1 MNKIYKVIYNKN
13 KHRYEVV
20 SELAKSHGGKCKTT
34 VATAGDTNWLRRLWM
49 RVRGGVNKSDE
60 DGNPV
65 TMSISRA
72 AMVALMCISVWSAA
86 AVSSSWV
93 EGASTDEVPVSVKYD
108 ETTGTI
114 KLVKTDPNTN
124 VETIVATYAV
134 GGNIS
139 PITSIGTKDSTDTKN
154 PTGIIAMGDQ
164 SKAVQS
170 NSIAIGADAHAGDL
184 TPKKGTNYPVDNSNG
199 YIAIGTKTVA
209 SGDRSIAL
217 GNQSTSNNG
226 SYNIAQGNDSIGI
239 GTSTSVFGY
248 SGVSIGRR
256 NIIGIPDP
264 ELVSKDGV
272 LTTKSKT
279 KYSEGDLGGNS
290 VIVGAYNVAY
300 GNRSNVI
307 GTYSRAMGSNSVA
320 IGSGVQSLSD
330 GSIAIGK
337 GSGYEFE
344 EGSRKVG
351 RKEKEFYGRDWE
363 LPPEYKVL
371 KQVLS
376 TDIAG
381 DKQYEKT
388 GSTWENGGTLPK
400 YNNYGAGSSDP
411 GGFIVE
417 GKNALGI
424 GTYTQV
430 RGDSAIGLATGE
442 MTADLSKK
450 DKSQYA
456 RDMRKIMDMEETLY
470 DAKEALKSG
479 STSDKAT
486 LEANVKTAEESLAAA
501 KKEFRKNYLSKYSFV
516 EGEGA
521 LGVGRQILA
530 QGDRSMAVGDYA
542 KAISNDAIAYG
553 GQTLANGTNSM
564 AMGGSA
570 HVGTEKDA
578 FANSMAIGSHTNVQ
592 AGNAVA
598 LGAFSQVTGEN
609 SLALGF
615 GKQID
620 SAITYNSVSGKD
632 STLIGSYGTVKGNNS
647 ILIGSNGNIAND
659 RVVGLGNNI
668 NIEAADQNDQE
679 NNTAGSVFLGD
690 HAGYVKDS
698 KRSRSLGQVDV
709 VGSAGKME
717 LTESL
722 SSTKGA
728 LRDYTKDF
736 IYIYM
741 LERQDDGTQIGAPIA
756 VRSDF
761 AGGDSTVGV
770 VSVGSTYQQQFNSLQ
785 DIKDYHSK
793 VGSLITVPVDVTVQ
807 VTKNGVPLG
816 EQQQTRY
823 FAADS
828 TREEIYADSTLKEA
842 DKEKVWDTIQK
853 SISSSNST
861 YTVFE
866 TRRIQ
871 NVAPGL
877 IGLNSTDAINGSQLF
892 ATNQMLGNLV
902 GSLKK
907 TLGDSVTVTEDGQ
920 ITVAGDINT
929 LGWIAK
935 VGTVGGSNGTVAYD
949 ADKKTD
955 ETEEAYQA
963 RIAKLEK
970 DGYIV
975 DASKVM
981 TFKAGKNIGLV
992 QKPGEF
998 SISTID
1004 TPSFK
1009 SVELRGETK
1018 EVNGSQE
1025 TPVTMMDSSGMQVY
1039 TETVT
1044 PGDAGST
1051 TTKKVSTTVNN
1062 EGVTTDGTVK
1072 VTNGADGGKDL
1083 VSLGK
1088 GSATTGETDQD
1099 FGTIHV
1105 DGKQGADG
1113 TITIDRGTKSMNDK
1127 VNLGTDPS
1135 QPVSETNKS
1144 ATMDRITYTTTGP
1157 NKTVINH
1164 EVATLDDGFFLTT
1177 SKDVTDNKAAAK
1189 VKLNNTI
1196 KFTDGANTKVS
1207 TVESKDGV
1215 HELHIDVTGLPVVYT
1230 DKDGNKLTKV
1240 GDKFYKDDQFDNGT
1254 LKPNATSSDA
1264 KNISIVNPDGSI
1276 SKTDGSTPTTVNNVG
1291 SSIGGDVNNGAPT
1304 GSTINGEPGNNRF
1317 IDNLNK
1323 VGGTG
1328 NDAISKN
1335 AVVTTGDLKNLAD
1348 TPLFFAG
1355 DSADGVNEKETTADK
1370 NAFGRKLSQ
1379 QMKILGGVDL
1389 GLQDSATADQRK
1401 KAIADKLTDG
1411 NIGVISDGTDT
1422 LTVKLAKNLKDLD
1435 STTYTSDAT
1444 ATDDGDAKSSMKVD
1458 GNGVRFVN
1466 ANGDTVSN
1474 TPTFTTDGITGGN
1487 KTITDVASGIG
1498 GEVKDAA
1505 HDNANTF
1512 LENVNKIGKEEGGQ
1526 PAADAISENVVVNA
1540 KDLKNLVDTGFKLN
1554 TSGQPTK
1561 PGASTVKIGETINV
1575 VNGANTKVSA
1585 IDDNITGT
1593 HTFHIDV
1600 TGMPISYTDGEGNV
1614 LTKIGDD
1621 YYKNTDIEDGK
1632 PKDNAVAVPADKV
1645 TNNVKVV
1652 NKDGGTTEQGSIG
1665 NVKSVFDSTIGNG
1678 GDTGSQ
1684 IDGINDANKVEK
1696 VPGTNQFIK
1705 DLTTLKG
1712 DTPADKE
1719 KLNSVSTVGDLQKVA
1734 LTPLFFEG
1742 DTAESATTKNA
1753 FGRKLSEKAKILGGQ
1768 KDVTKLTDNNI
1779 GVVSNGSDTLT
1790 IKLAKELKD
1799 LDSVKVS
1806 NGKDGD
1812 DAKDLVTIGKEV
1824 NSDAAPGTD
1833 GENGTIGLN
1842 GKNGSE
1848 AVITIDRGTKSMND
1862 KVNLGTEPSQVISDT
1877 NTAANMDRI
1886 TYTTKGPNNSTIN
1899 HEVATLDDGFFLT
1912 TSKDVANKKAAAGVK
1927 LNDTI
1932 QFNDGTNTKVS
1943 TVTSE
1948 NGVHEL
1954 HIDVSGLPM
1963 SYTDNDGDAVTKIG
1977 DKYYKS
1983 NQVVDGKPIDG
1994 ATEVPADQ
2002 VTNNIK
2008 LVNTDGTTNTPG
2020 TISNV
2025 ASGIGGEVKDAAHD
2039 NANTFLE
2046 NVNKI
2051 GKEEGGQPAADAISE
2066 NVVVNAKDLKNLVD
2080 TGFKLNTSGQPTDPG
2095 ATTVKIGETINVVN
2109 GVNTKVSAITTSKDG
2124 VHEFHI
2130 DVTGMPISY
2139 TDTDGNALTKIGDN
2153 YYKNT
2158 EITNGVPNKDAVAV
2172 DPKKVT
2178 DNIKVIN
2185 KDGSTTNPGTISNVK
2200 SAIEGNVGNGA
2211 PNSSTI
2217 NGEGGTNTFIDNVN
2231 RIGADTNGI
2240 DKNSAV
2246 TTGDL
2251 KNLADTPL
2259 FFSGD
2264 AADGKEY
2271 NGTTNTKNT
2280 FGRKLSEEAK
2290 IVGGVTTPA
2299 NLTDNN
2305 IGVVSNGSDTLT
2317 IKLAKQ
2323 LTGLDS
2329 ATYTSPT
2336 TKTDDGDATSTMK
2349 VDGNG
2354 IRFVGDNNAVKTD
2367 APSLTTDGIT
2377 GGNKQITN
2385 VGSGL
2390 KDGDTTI
2397 SISDLKDPDKVPPT
2411 SPVLNNAANVGD
2423 LKNIIDTGFKLNTSG
2438 QPTKPGAS
2446 TVKIGDTINII
2457 DGANTKVSAI
2467 DDSTTGTHTFHIDVN
2482 GLPMSYVDSDG
2493 NPLTKIGDKFYKTSD
2508 LVNGVPPAGT
2518 DEVPA
2523 NKVTSNVS
2531 MLDNTGSHTG
2541 VAPQIKNVG
2550 SGLVDNNGKTITPNE
2565 LLNMTDANDPVLKNA
2580 VNVGDLKQVAAA
2592 AKTEVTGTG
2601 AAEVTKLT
2609 ADDGHEIYNVHV
2621 DKLMKVT
2628 AVETNTDVARGG
2640 DGKYYKAGDIA
2651 DKTFVS
2657 DGNGGGQ
2664 WYNSTD
2670 VDEKTGKPLDDKNP
2684 LPSDQA
2690 PQPMKQSDLKNSI
2703 VNPNG
2708 EGPTVLDNVK
2718 SGIGGEVKNA
2728 AGNNTFIEN
2737 INKVGKKNDDGTV
2750 APDAISENTVVNA
2763 KDLKNLVETGFKLN
2777 TSGQPTTTGADT
2789 VKIGDTIQV
2798 VDGKNTTVS
2807 AITSTADGTHTFH
2820 IDVTGLPVTYTATE
2834 TDGEGKPMGMPVDVT
2849 KTKDGYQKADGT
2861 PLIKINEN
2869 GKDVYYTTDQLDNN
2883 VPKPGAKGL
2892 TITDN
2897 IRLINPKDGTGA
2909 TKITNVAA
2917 GTDDTDAVNVS
2928 QLKEM
2933 AAGAS
2938 TEVTGTGKAIV
2949 TSKKGD
2955 AGQTVYNV
2963 HVDPVVEV
2971 QSKDGSEVTR
2981 GGDGKY
2987 YKASDIADK
2996 VYVPNADGN
3005 GGNWYNKTDVT
3016 DGKPNTGANPQTPAA
3031 LKQSDIKT
3039 SLVNPNA
3046 GVDPTSTD
3054 NSIILDNVK
3063 SGIGGDAGN
3072 GIPKGSTIDGTTGD
3086 NSFIKNLDTVGKAG
3100 GIDKN
3105 TVVNAGDLKN
3115 LADTPLFFTGD
3126 SADGVA
3132 AADGSDKNTFGR
3144 KLSEEMK
3151 IVGGVKLG
3159 VDANAAPQARKK
3171 AIADKLTD
3179 GNIGV
3184 ISDGTNKLTVKLAK
3198 ELTDLT
3204 SVTTGSG
3211 DNTTTMTAGGT
3222 TTTSKV
3228 DDIVKTISTTPNG
3241 MATTEQKVDAS
3252 GTPTG
3257 ESKTTT
3263 VTPDGVTV
3271 TTGTTEGQTTKTVLD
3286 KDGLATDGKV
3296 VVTNGK
3302 DGDAGKELVTI
3313 DKVVDANAPASTDG
3327 EHGQIGLD
3335 GKNGSEATITIDR
3348 GTKSLADGKNIAL
3361 DPTKPVGENNPMSMD
3376 RITYATK
3383 GADGSSINHEV
3394 ATMDDGFLLTTSG
3407 DVSAAQSP
3415 AKVAMNHTITIVD
3428 GANTKVSKVT
3438 TDSTGAIHEL
3448 HIDVNGLPTTYVDG
3462 DGKPITK
3469 VGDSYV
3475 DADGETLVKVGDAYY
3490 RKSQLNNPDDPA
3502 AGVKPGEQDKGV
3514 TFDVKLVSPDGIT
3527 NAPKLNNVGS
3537 SLVKGDG
3544 TRITMGDLND
3554 SATYPATN
3562 PIWNSAVNVG
3572 DLKAASDAAK
3582 TEVTGTGAA
3591 DVTKLTAADGHDV
3604 YNVHVDKLM
3613 TVTATDPSK
3622 TIKRGG
3628 DGKYYN
3634 EGDIDGKTFV
3644 PNGQGGGNWYNST
3657 DVDQNT
3663 GKPLAG
3669 KNPLP
3674 SDQAPQALN
3683 QNELKN
3689 SIVNPNGDDPTV
3701 LDNVKSGIGG
3711 AVKDADK
3718 QDANTFLENVNKI
3731 GKKDGDQ
3738 PTTDAISE
3746 NVVVNAKDLKNLVDT
3761 GFKLNTSGQG
3771 DAGASTVKIG
3781 DTINVVDGANTK
3793 VSAITSTKDGTH
3805 TFHIDVTG
3813 LPMTYTA
3820 AEFDGDGKVVDGST
3834 VNVSKVGDTYQTE
3847 DGTKL
3852 VNVGG
3857 KYYKPKQLDSNG
3869 QPKDGEQGLT
3879 VTNSI
3884 SLQNPNSA
3892 ADPATLKN
3900 VGSGLKDAA
3909 GNVTSIDQA
3918 VGINAVNVDDLRTIG
3933 KAATTEVTGTGA
3945 AEVTKVTGADGQNIY
3960 NVHVDKLMEAKST
3973 EPGKTIV
3980 RGSDNK
3986 YYYVDD
3992 ALKQAN
3998 DGKWYPADQVG
4009 TDGKPADGAVGK
4021 DTTELTVVPADKLKN
4036 SLVNPNGNDPTV
4048 LDNVKSGIGGKVD
4061 DADSNHENTFMKNVN
4076 TIGDTNG
4083 ISENTVVNAGD
4094 LKNLVDTGFKL
4105 NTSGHSGDA
4114 QTVKIG
4120 ETIKVVDGANTK
4132 VSDITPKD
4140 GVHEF
4145 HIDVTGLPMTY
4156 TATKTDAKGNVV
4168 GDPVSVSK
4176 VGDTYQ
4182 DAAGNKLIKVGD
4194 KYYRPDQLV
4203 DSNVPN
4209 PEVKDAEK
4217 ANGLTITDSIS
4228 LVNNNGKTI
4237 PTTLKNVGSGLKDA
4251 NGNPTSIDQAVGSN
4265 AVNVD
4270 DLRTIGKAATTEV
4283 TGTGAAEVTKV
4294 TGADGQNI
4302 YNVHVD
4308 KLMTVKP
4315 VDANTDIARGGDG
4328 KYYDAKDIAGKTFVS
4343 DGHGGGNWY
4352 DANDVDQTTGKPK
4365 TEDDG
4370 ITPKQPLADQPQA
4383 VDQNMLKNS
4392 VVNPNGDGPTVLD
4405 NVKSGIGGK
4414 VVDPEHEDKNTFIE
4428 NINKVG
4434 KKSDDGTEA
4443 PDAISENTVVNAKD
4457 LKNVVDT
4464 GFKLNTSGH
4473 SGDAQTVKIGETIKV
4488 VDGANTKVSDITSKD
4503 GVHEFHIDVTGLPMT
4518 YTVSQTGDAGTSE
4531 SVSKVGD
4538 TYQLADGT
4546 KLVKV
4551 GDKFYKP
4558 SQLVDP
4564 KADQPQVRP
4573 EEVDKNWTVNDSI
4586 SLVNKDGSNNAP
4598 TLKNVGSGLKNAAG
4612 ESTSIDQAVGSN
4624 AVNVDDLRT
4633 IGKAATTEVTGT
4645 GAAEVTKVTGA
4656 DGQNIYN
4663 VHVDKLMTVKPVDA
4677 NTDIAR
4683 GGDGKYYDAKDIA
4696 GKTFVSDG
4704 HGGGNWYDAN
4714 DVDQTTGK
4722 PKTED
4727 DGITPKQPLED
4738 QPEAVKQNKLKNSLV
4753 NPNGNDPTVLDNV
4766 KSGIGGEVVD
4776 PEHEDK
4782 NTFIENINKVG
4793 KKSDDGTKAPDAIS
4807 ENTVVNAKD
4816 LKNVVDTGFKLNTS
4830 GHSGDAQTVKIGE
4843 TIKVVDGANT
4853 KVSDITPKDG
4863 VHEFHIDVTGLPVTY
4878 TAIKTDANGTPTGKP
4893 VDVSKVGDG
4902 YQLAD
4907 GTKLVKAGDK
4917 YYTPDQLENGKP
4929 KSDAEGLTIKESVSL
4944 TQDNSAPA
4952 TLERVGSGRRNG
4964 MKADADPMAWGKI
4977 LNPSDADK
4985 AKVDNMLTNAA
4996 NIGDVRDAIKS
5007 ITDGTSDNASGGFG
5021 LTGNNGDVKQD
5032 LGKTITVK
5040 GGIANKVD
5048 EAGQDLHVPEK
5059 STTDQNTYVNVKDV
5073 PNADGQGGTHKEMV
5087 VEIAKDLTDLDS
5099 VTVGNVDKNG
5109 NGGTVINKDG
5119 MTVKDATGNNSTSI
5133 GTGTI
5138 GTSKTDQ
5145 DGNTSSTNIDGGT
5158 ITSEKKDK
5166 DGNKQ
5171 STTIDGSHMTLENK
5185 DKDGKLTG
5193 PKTEV
5198 SNEGMTITP
5207 VDKDGNAVTDPKKQV
5222 SITDKGLNNGGNQI
5236 INVDSGLKGT
5246 NGSVKLKDATGDM
5259 LNNAVNV
5266 GDLKEAINN
5275 AQTAVDGDGAAE
5287 ISKSVDD
5294 NGRPTYKVHVDKLVE
5309 AKSDDGKPIVRGS
5322 DNKFYYKD
5330 ESLQQ
5335 GTDGKWYALDQLNPD
5350 NTPVEGAVGK
5360 DTTEL
5365 TVVPQDKLKT
5375 SLVNPNGD
5383 GATKL
5388 DNIKS
5393 AIGGDVG
5400 NGAGSEDKVNG
5411 ADGTN
5416 SFIDNLDKVGKEGGI
5431 GNDAAVTT
5439 GDLKNLADTPLFFGG
5454 DSADGESTDG
5464 KEHTNTFDR
5473 KLGKQI
5479 NIKGEVDLG
5488 LGDNA
5493 TAEERKAAI
5502 KEKLSDG
5509 NIGVISNGKDT
5520 LTVKLSKD
5528 LKDLNTIEVNDSVS
5542 VGKDGDSTVIK
5553 GAETTSSFTEVATG
5567 PDGQPLYEVDE
5578 KGEVVRDAN
5587 GDPIPVTKTSSTT
5600 TKGGTVTIK
5609 DSNVATG
5616 PDGKPLY
5623 KVDENGNPVLDEKG
5637 HKIPITESS
5646 STTTKGGITESVVE
5660 KAEVDGD
5667 KPLID
5672 ENGNPITSKSTT
5684 TTGGGKLA
5692 TDVEKVKMVDGKP
5705 VTSHETTTIDGS
5717 HFESKDKD
5725 GNYTTINGGEI
5736 KSYDKGTNGSVTIKG
5751 DSLTASS
5758 KDENGHD
5765 KVTNISSDGFNS
5777 TATTFERDGNGQIVR
5792 NPDTGLPK
5800 EVTNSTNINSDG
5812 FTATRTDSEG
5822 NEVLKTTMQNGNI
5835 AIEKPQPIIDPTT
5848 GEAYK
5853 VLDKDGNWVPAHG
5866 YTKISDNG
5874 FEIQGINQSGTGISK
5889 VRLSSEG
5896 LDNGGNRITHVAEG
5910 IAPDDAVN
5918 VSQLRGLTQNIN
5930 NDIANVGANAAALA
5944 GLKAIQYDPLEPTQI
5959 MAAVGTYRGK
5969 QAAALGIAH
5978 YKNEDT
5984 MFHMGVSIG
5993 SDHTMANVG
6002 VTYKFGRTDEK
6013 KAVPDRY
6020 KAGPISSTYVLQ
6032 DEMVALKEE
6041 NARMR
6046 ANDEKMNA
6054 AYDEILNLVKQ
6065 LKQDNE
6071 EMKKKLEKLEKK

>member
-72 AMVALMCISVWSAA
+72 AMAALMCISVWSAA

-93 EGASTDEVPVSVKYD
+93 EAEEVPVSVKYD

-114 KLVKTDPNTN
+114 KIVKASD
-124 VETIVATYAV
+124 ETILATYAV
-134 GGNIS
+134 GGSIT
-139 PITSIGTKDSTDTKN
+139 PIIDNGEKTVKNTIALGQNST
-154 PTGIIAMGDQ
+154 
-164 SKAVQS
+164 VLQS
-170 NSIAIGADAHAGDL
+170 NTIAIGTDAHAGNV
-184 TPKKGTNYPVDNSNG
+184 GGSNDTSG
-199 YIAIGTKTVA
+199 RIAIGTKTVA
-209 SGDRSIAL
+209 SGNRSIAL
-217 GNQSTSNNG
+217 GNYSTENKG
-226 SYNIAQGNDSIGI
+226 SYNIVQGSDSIGI
-239 GTSTSVFGY
+239 GTSTSIFGY

-264 ELVSKDGV
+264 TLVSDDGV
-272 LTTKSKT
+272 LTTKSNT
-279 KYSEGDLGGNS
+279 PYREADPGGNS

-300 GNRSNVI
+300 GNRSSII

-344 EGSRKVG
+344 DGSRFKNGEDVKG
-351 RKEKEFYGRDWE
+351 DYYGRDWE

-376 TDIAG
+376 NDING
-381 DKQYEKT
+381 DKPYKKSSSGRDGKYKYEKG
-388 GSTWENGGTLPK
+388 GSLPK

-442 MTADLSKK
+442 MTADLSDK
-450 DKSQYA
+450 DKSAYA
-456 RDMRKIMDMEETLY
+456 RAMRKIMDMEETLY
-470 DAKEALKSG
+470 DAKEALQAGANNGDTAALESAV
-479 STSDKAT
+479 KA
-486 LEANVKTAEESLAAA
+486 AEERLATA
-501 KKEFRKNYLSKYSFV
+501 KKDFRKTYLTKYSFV
-516 EGEGA
+516 DGDGA

-542 KAISNDAIAYG
+542 KAISSDAIAYG

-564 AMGGSA
+564 AMGGKA
-570 HVGTEKDA
+570 HVGTEETG
-578 FANSMAIGSHTNVQ
+578 FNNSMAIGSHTNVQ

-598 LGAFSQVTGEN
+598 LGAFSEVTGTN

-615 GKQID
+615 GTQSSTD
-620 SAITYNSVSGKD
+620 SNSITYNSVSGHD
-632 STLIGSYGTVKGNNS
+632 STLIGSYGNIAGNNS
-647 ILIGSNGNIAND
+647 ILIGSSGSIAND

-770 VSVGSTYQQQFNSLQ
+770 VSVGSTYEQKFNSLQ

-828 TREEIYADSTLKEA
+828 TRDTIYADNTLSEE
-842 DKEKVWDTIQK
+842 DKAKVWDTIQK

-920 ITVAGDINT
+920 ITVAGDT

-935 VGTVGGSNGTVAYD
+935 AGTVNGSNGTVEYD

-955 ETEEAYQA
+955 V
-963 RIAKLEK
+963 AKLKK

-1004 TPSFK
+1004 TPSFT

-1025 TPVTMMDSSGMQVY
+1025 TPVTMLDSNGMQVY

-1044 PGDAGST
+1044 PGDAGPT

-1062 EGVTTDGTVK
+1062 EGVTTEGTVK
-1072 VTNGADGGKDL
+1072 VTNGEDGSKDL

-1113 TITIDRGTKSMNDK
+1113 TITIDRGTKS
-1127 VNLGTDPS
+1127 LTDTANVGKDREKKIGADN
-1135 QPVSETNKS
+1135 PV
-1144 ATMDRITYTTTGP
+1144 AGMDRITYTTKGP
-1157 NKTVINH
+1157 NDSTINHEVATLDDGFFLTTSKDVANDKAAAGVKLNDTIQFNDGINTKVSTVKSEKGVHELHIDVSGLPVSYTDTDGDAVTKIGDKYYKSNQVVDGKPIDGATEVPADKVTNNVKVVNKDGGTTEQGSIGNVKSVFDSTIGNGGDTGSQIDGINDANKVEKVPGTNKFIKDLTTLKGDTPADKEKLNSVSTVGDLQKVALTPLFFEGDTADGKTGTDGKPHKNTFGRKLSETAKIIGGQTDVTKLTDGNIGVVSNGSDTLTIKLAKELTDLTSVTAGSGDNTTTMTAGGTTTTSKVDDIVKTISTTPNGMTTTEQKVDATGTPTGESKTTMVTPDGVTVTTGTTDGQTTKTALDKDGLATDGKVVVTNGKDGDAGKKLVTIDKVVDANAPAGTDGEHGQIGLDGKNGSEATITIDRGTKSLADGKNIALDPTKPVGETNPMSMDRITYTTKGANGSTINH

-1177 SKDVTDNKAAAK
+1177 SKDVTDDKAAAK

-1207 TVESKDGV
+1207 TVDSEEGI
-1215 HELHIDVTGLPVVYT
+1215 HELHIDVSGLPVSYT
-1230 DKDGNKLTKV
+1230 DN
-1240 GDKFYKDDQFDNGT
+1240 
-1254 LKPNATSSDA
+1254 
-1264 KNISIVNPDGSI
+1264 
-1276 SKTDGSTPTTVNNVG
+1276 
-1291 SSIGGDVNNGAPT
+1291 
-1304 GSTINGEPGNNRF
+1304 
-1317 IDNLNK
+1317 
-1323 VGGTG
+1323 
-1328 NDAISKN
+1328 
-1335 AVVTTGDLKNLAD
+1335 
-1348 TPLFFAG
+1348 
-1355 DSADGVNEKETTADK
+1355 
-1370 NAFGRKLSQ
+1370 
-1379 QMKILGGVDL
+1379 
-1389 GLQDSATADQRK
+1389 
-1401 KAIADKLTDG
+1401 
-1411 NIGVISDGTDT
+1411 
-1422 LTVKLAKNLKDLD
+1422 
-1435 STTYTSDAT
+1435 
-1444 ATDDGDAKSSMKVD
+1444 DGDAVTKIGDKYYKSNQVVD
-1458 GNGVRFVN
+1458 GKPIDGATEVPADQVTNNIKLVN
-1466 ANGDTVSN
+1466 TDGTTN
-1474 TPTFTTDGITGGN
+1474 TPG
-1487 KTITDVASGIG
+1487 TISNVASGIS
-1498 GEVKDAA
+1498 GEVKDPA
-1505 HDNANTF
+1505 HNNENTF
-1512 LENVNKIGKEEGGQ
+1512 IENINKVGKKSDDGMEA
-1526 PAADAISENVVVNA
+1526 PDAISENTVVNA
-1540 KDLKNLVDTGFKLN
+1540 KDLKNVVDTGFKLN
-1554 TSGQPTK
+1554 TSGQGTNP
-1561 PGASTVKIGETINV
+1561 ADTVKIGDTINIID
-1575 VNGANTKVSA
+1575 GANTKVSA
-1585 IDDNITGT
+1585 IDDTVNGT

-1600 TGMPISYTDGEGNV
+1600 TGMPISYTDGEGNA
-1614 LTKIGDD
+1614 LTKIGDN

-1742 DTAESATTKNA
+1742 DTADGKIGTDGKPHTNT
-1753 FGRKLSEKAKILGGQ
+1753 FGRKLSETAKIIGGQ
-1768 KDVTKLTDNNI
+1768 TDVTKLTDGNI

-1824 NSDAAPGTD
+1824 NSDAATGTD

-1862 KVNLGTEPSQVISDT
+1862 KVNLGTDPSQDISDT

-1912 TSKDVANKKAAAGVK
+1912 TSKDVANKKAAVGVK

-1932 QFNDGTNTKVS
+1932 KFTDGANTKVS

-1948 NGVHEL
+1948 KGVHEL
-1954 HIDVSGLPM
+1954 HIDVSGLPV
-1963 SYTDNDGDAVTKIG
+1963 SYTDTDGDAVTKIG
-1977 DKYYKS
+1977 DTYYKS

-2008 LVNTDGTTNTPG
+2008 LVNTDGTTRTTG

-2025 ASGIGGEVKDAAHD
+2025 ASGIGGKVVDPDHND
-2039 NANTFLE
+2039 SNTFLE

-2051 GKEEGGQPAADAISE
+2051 GVP
-2066 NVVVNAKDLKNLVD
+2066 
-2080 TGFKLNTSGQPTDPG
+2080 
-2095 ATTVKIGETINVVN
+2095 
-2109 GVNTKVSAITTSKDG
+2109 
-2124 VHEFHI
+2124 
-2130 DVTGMPISY
+2130 
-2139 TDTDGNALTKIGDN
+2139 
-2153 YYKNT
+2153 
-2158 EITNGVPNKDAVAV
+2158 TNG
-2172 DPKKVT
+2172 
-2178 DNIKVIN
+2178 
-2185 KDGSTTNPGTISNVK
+2185 
-2200 SAIEGNVGNGA
+2200 
-2211 PNSSTI
+2211 
-2217 NGEGGTNTFIDNVN
+2217 
-2231 RIGADTNGI
+2231 
-2240 DKNSAV
+2240 
-2246 TTGDL
+2246 
-2251 KNLADTPL
+2251 
-2259 FFSGD
+2259 
-2264 AADGKEY
+2264 
-2271 NGTTNTKNT
+2271 
-2280 FGRKLSEEAK
+2280 
-2290 IVGGVTTPA
+2290 
-2299 NLTDNN
+2299 
-2305 IGVVSNGSDTLT
+2305 
-2317 IKLAKQ
+2317 
-2323 LTGLDS
+2323 
-2329 ATYTSPT
+2329 
-2336 TKTDDGDATSTMK
+2336 
-2349 VDGNG
+2349 
-2354 IRFVGDNNAVKTD
+2354 
-2367 APSLTTDGIT
+2367 
-2377 GGNKQITN
+2377 
-2385 VGSGL
+2385 
-2390 KDGDTTI
+2390 
-2397 SISDLKDPDKVPPT
+2397 
-2411 SPVLNNAANVGD
+2411 
-2423 LKNIIDTGFKLNTSG
+2423 
-2438 QPTKPGAS
+2438 
-2446 TVKIGDTINII
+2446 
-2457 DGANTKVSAI
+2457 
-2467 DDSTTGTHTFHIDVN
+2467 
-2482 GLPMSYVDSDG
+2482 
-2493 NPLTKIGDKFYKTSD
+2493 
-2508 LVNGVPPAGT
+2508 
-2518 DEVPA
+2518 
-2523 NKVTSNVS
+2523 
-2531 MLDNTGSHTG
+2531 
-2541 VAPQIKNVG
+2541 
-2550 SGLVDNNGKTITPNE
+2550 
-2565 LLNMTDANDPVLKNA
+2565 
-2580 VNVGDLKQVAAA
+2580 
-2592 AKTEVTGTG
+2592 
-2601 AAEVTKLT
+2601 
-2609 ADDGHEIYNVHV
+2609 
-2621 DKLMKVT
+2621 
-2628 AVETNTDVARGG
+2628 
-2640 DGKYYKAGDIA
+2640 
-2651 DKTFVS
+2651 
-2657 DGNGGGQ
+2657 
-2664 WYNSTD
+2664 
-2670 VDEKTGKPLDDKNP
+2670 
-2684 LPSDQA
+2684 
-2690 PQPMKQSDLKNSI
+2690 
-2703 VNPNG
+2703 
-2708 EGPTVLDNVK
+2708 
-2718 SGIGGEVKNA
+2718 
-2728 AGNNTFIEN
+2728 
-2737 INKVGKKNDDGTV
+2737 
-2750 APDAISENTVVNA
+2750 ISENTVVNA
-2763 KDLKNLVETGFKLN
+2763 KDLKNVVDTGFKLN
-2777 TSGQPTTTGADT
+2777 TSGQGTNPADT

-2807 AITSTADGTHTFH
+2807 AITHPSTGVHEFH

-2834 TDGEGKPMGMPVDVT
+2834 TDGEGKPTGTPVDVT

-2861 PLIKINEN
+2861 SLIKINEN
-2869 GKDVYYTTDQLDNN
+2869 GKDVYYTADQLDNN

-2949 TSKKGD
+2949 TQTEGDKGQ
-2955 AGQTVYNV
+2955 AIYNV
-2963 HVDPVVEV
+2963 HVDPVVDV
-2971 QSKDGSEVTR
+2971 VATDGKTPVVR
-2981 GGDGKY
+2981 GDDGKY
-2987 YKASDIADK
+2987 YNPTDIADK
-2996 VYVPNADGN
+2996 TFVSDGK
-3005 GGNWYNKTDVT
+3005 GGGSWYNKTDVT
-3016 DGKPNTGANPQTPAA
+3016 DGKPNTGANPQTPVA

-3072 GIPKGSTIDGTTGD
+3072 NGIPKDSTIDGTTGD
-3086 NSFIKNLDTVGKAG
+3086 NSFIKNLDKVGKPANEG
-3100 GIDKN
+3100 GIDN
-3105 TVVNAGDLKN
+3105 TTVVNAGDLKN
-3115 LADTPLFFTGD
+3115 LADTPLFFSGD
-3126 SADGVA
+3126 SADGVPA
-3132 AADGSDKNTFGR
+3132 TDGTDKNTFGR

-3151 IVGGVKLG
+3151 IVGGVDLG
-3159 VDANAAPQARKK
+3159 VDASASAADRAK
-3171 AIADKLTD
+3171 AIAAKLTD

-3184 ISDGTNKLTVKLAK
+3184 ISDGTDTLTVKLAK
-3198 ELTDLT
+3198 ELKDLD
-3204 SVTTGSG
+3204 SV
-3211 DNTTTMTAGGT
+3211 
-3222 TTTSKV
+3222 KV
-3228 DDIVKTISTTPNG
+3228 S
-3241 MATTEQKVDAS
+3241 
-3252 GTPTG
+3252 
-3257 ESKTTT
+3257 
-3263 VTPDGVTV
+3263 
-3271 TTGTTEGQTTKTVLD
+3271 
-3286 KDGLATDGKV
+3286 
-3296 VVTNGK
+3296 NGK
-3302 DGDAGKELVTI
+3302 DGKDGKNLVTI
-3313 DKVVDANAPASTDG
+3313 GKEVDDKVPAGKDG
-3327 EHGQIGLD
+3327 ENGIIGLD
-3335 GKNGSEATITIDR
+3335 GKNGSEAVITIDR
-3348 GTKSLADGKNIAL
+3348 GTKSITDEAN
-3361 DPTKPVGENNPMSMD
+3361 VGEDPSQPVSDTNKSANMD
-3376 RITYATK
+3376 RITYTTK
-3383 GADGSSINHEV
+3383 GANGDINHEV
-3394 ATMDDGFLLTTSG
+3394 ATLDDGFMLTTST
-3407 DVSAAQSP
+3407 DVSNSKAP
-3415 AKVAMNHTITIVD
+3415 ANVKLNNTIKFTD

-3591 DVTKLTAADGHDV
+3591 EVTKKTAKDGHDI

-3613 TVTATDPSK
+3613 EAKSTEPGK
-3622 TIKRGG
+3622 TIVRGSDNKYYYVDNALKQAN
-3628 DGKYYN
+3628 DGKWYPADQV
-3634 EGDIDGKTFV
+3634 GTDGKPADGAV
-3644 PNGQGGGNWYNST
+3644 
-3657 DVDQNT
+3657 
-3663 GKPLAG
+3663 GKDTTELTVVLED
-3669 KNPLP
+3669 K
-3674 SDQAPQALN
+3674 
-3683 QNELKN
+3683 LKN
-3689 SIVNPNGDDPTV
+3689 SLVNPNGNGPTV

-3738 PTTDAISE
+3738 PAADAISE
-3746 NVVVNAKDLKNLVDT
+3746 NIVVNAKDLKNL
-3761 GFKLNTSGQG
+3761 
-3771 DAGASTVKIG
+3771 
-3781 DTINVVDGANTK
+3781 
-3793 VSAITSTKDGTH
+3793 
-3805 TFHIDVTG
+3805 
-3813 LPMTYTA
+3813 
-3820 AEFDGDGKVVDGST
+3820 
-3834 VNVSKVGDTYQTE
+3834 
-3847 DGTKL
+3847 
-3852 VNVGG
+3852 
-3857 KYYKPKQLDSNG
+3857 
-3869 QPKDGEQGLT
+3869 
-3879 VTNSI
+3879 
-3884 SLQNPNSA
+3884 
-3892 ADPATLKN
+3892 
-3900 VGSGLKDAA
+3900 
-3909 GNVTSIDQA
+3909 
-3918 VGINAVNVDDLRTIG
+3918 
-3933 KAATTEVTGTGA
+3933 
-3945 AEVTKVTGADGQNIY
+3945 
-3960 NVHVDKLMEAKST
+3960 
-3973 EPGKTIV
+3973 
-3980 RGSDNK
+3980 
-3986 YYYVDD
+3986 
-3992 ALKQAN
+3992 
-3998 DGKWYPADQVG
+3998 
-4009 TDGKPADGAVGK
+4009 
-4021 DTTELTVVPADKLKN
+4021 
-4036 SLVNPNGNDPTV
+4036 
-4048 LDNVKSGIGGKVD
+4048 
-4061 DADSNHENTFMKNVN
+4061 
-4076 TIGDTNG
+4076 
-4083 ISENTVVNAGD
+4083 
-4094 LKNLVDTGFKL
+4094 
-4105 NTSGHSGDA
+4105 
-4114 QTVKIG
+4114 
-4120 ETIKVVDGANTK
+4120 
-4132 VSDITPKD
+4132 
-4140 GVHEF
+4140 
-4145 HIDVTGLPMTY
+4145 
-4156 TATKTDAKGNVV
+4156 
-4168 GDPVSVSK
+4168 
-4176 VGDTYQ
+4176 
-4182 DAAGNKLIKVGD
+4182 
-4194 KYYRPDQLV
+4194 
-4203 DSNVPN
+4203 
-4209 PEVKDAEK
+4209 
-4217 ANGLTITDSIS
+4217 
-4228 LVNNNGKTI
+4228 
-4237 PTTLKNVGSGLKDA
+4237 
-4251 NGNPTSIDQAVGSN
+4251 
-4265 AVNVD
+4265 
-4270 DLRTIGKAATTEV
+4270 
-4283 TGTGAAEVTKV
+4283 
-4294 TGADGQNI
+4294 
-4302 YNVHVD
+4302 
-4308 KLMTVKP
+4308 
-4315 VDANTDIARGGDG
+4315 
-4328 KYYDAKDIAGKTFVS
+4328 
-4343 DGHGGGNWY
+4343 
-4352 DANDVDQTTGKPK
+4352 
-4365 TEDDG
+4365 
-4370 ITPKQPLADQPQA
+4370 
-4383 VDQNMLKNS
+4383 
-4392 VVNPNGDGPTVLD
+4392 
-4405 NVKSGIGGK
+4405 
-4414 VVDPEHEDKNTFIE
+4414 
-4428 NINKVG
+4428 
-4434 KKSDDGTEA
+4434 
-4443 PDAISENTVVNAKD
+4443 
-4457 LKNVVDT
+4457 VDT

-4518 YTVSQTGDAGTSE
+4518 YTVSQKGDAGTSE

-4564 KADQPQVRP
+4564 NAEQLEVKP
-4573 EEVDKNWTVNDSI
+4573 EEVAKDWTVNDSI
-4586 SLVNKDGSNNAP
+4586 SLVNKEGSKNAP
-4598 TLKNVGSGLKNAAG
+4598 TLKNVGSGLKDDAGNA
-4612 ESTSIDQAVGSN
+4612 TSIDQAVGTN

-4633 IGKAATTEVTGT
+4633 MGKAATTEVTGT
-4645 GAAEVTKVTGA
+4645 GAAEVTKKTA
-4656 DGQNIYN
+4656 KDGHDIYN
-4663 VHVDKLMTVKPVDA
+4663 VHVDKLMEAKSTEPGKTIVRGSDNKYYYVDNALKQA
-4677 NTDIAR
+4677 N
-4683 GGDGKYYDAKDIA
+4683 DGK
-4696 GKTFVSDG
+4696 
-4704 HGGGNWYDAN
+4704 WYPA
-4714 DVDQTTGK
+4714 DQVGTDGK
-4722 PKTED
+4722 PADGAVGKDTTEL
-4727 DGITPKQPLED
+4727 TVVLED
-4738 QPEAVKQNKLKNSLV
+4738 KLKNSLV
-4753 NPNGNDPTVLDNV
+4753 NPNGNGPTVLDNV
-4766 KSGIGGEVVD
+4766 KSGIGGAVKD
-4776 PEHEDK
+4776 ADK
-4782 NTFIENINKVG
+4782 QDANTFLENVNKIG
-4793 KKSDDGTKAPDAIS
+4793 KKDGDRPAADAIS
-4807 ENTVVNAKD
+4807 ENVVVNAKD
-4816 LKNVVDTGFKLNTS
+4816 LKNLVDTGFKLNTS
-4830 GHSGDAQTVKIGE
+4830 GHTGEAQTVKIGD

-4853 KVSDITPKDG
+4853 RVSDITPADDG
-4863 VHEFHIDVTGLPVTY
+4863 THTFHIDVTGLPVTY
-4878 TAIKTDANGTPTGKP
+4878 TATKTDANGAPTGEP

-4917 YYTPDQLENGKP
+4917 YYTPNQLENGKP
-4929 KSDAEGLTIKESVSL
+4929 KPDAEGLTIKESVSL

-4964 MKADADPMAWGKI
+4964 MDASEKPMDWNTI
-4977 LNPSDADK
+4977 LNPTGENEDK
-4985 AKVDNMLTNAA
+4985 VNNMLTNAA
-4996 NIGDVRDAIKS
+4996 NIGDVRDAMQSVTEAGK
-5007 ITDGTSDNASGGFG
+5007 GGGFG
-5021 LTGNNGDVKQD
+5021 LTGNNGTVTQN

-5040 GGIANKVD
+5040 GGIANAVD
-5048 EAGQDLHVPEK
+5048 EKTGDDLNTPEK
-5059 STTDQNTYVNVKDV
+5059 STTDKNTYVNVKDITG
-5073 PNADGQGGTHKEMV
+5073 ADGTTSKEMV

-5099 VTVGNVDKNG
+5099 VTVGEVGADG
-5109 NGGTVINKDG
+5109 NTDGVTKITKDG
-5119 MTVKDATGNNSTSI
+5119 MNTKVVENGKTKSTDVSADGVTVTDADGRTNTSTATKNELVD
-5133 GTGTI
+5133 GKNKN
-5138 GTSKTDQ
+5138 TSTATKNELTDGDNTNTSTATENKLTDK
-5145 DGNTSSTNIDGGT
+5145 DGNTNTSTSTETKLSDKEGDKTTSIKAGDMTVSKKNDKGETGSTHVDGGT
-5158 ITSEKKDK
+5158 I
-5166 DGNKQ
+5166 
-5171 STTIDGSHMTLENK
+5171 TLENK
-5185 DKDGKLTG
+5185 DKDGKALDA
-5193 PKTEV
+5193 KTEV
-5198 SNEGMTITP
+5198 SNKGMTITP
-5207 VDKDGNAVTDPKKQV
+5207 VDKDGNAVTDSKKQV

-5236 INVDSGLKGT
+5236 INVDSGL
-5246 NGSVKLKDATGDM
+5246 GSVKLKDATGDM

-5309 AKSDDGKPIVRGS
+5309 AKADDGKAIVRGS

-5335 GTDGKWYALDQLNPD
+5335 GTDGKWYAPDQLNPD

-5360 DTTEL
+5360 ATTEL

-5393 AIGGDVG
+5393 AIGGEVKDANG
-5400 NGAGSEDKVNG
+5400 NN
-5411 ADGTN
+5411 T
-5416 SFIDNLDKVGKEGGI
+5416 FIDNLNNVGKI
-5431 GNDAAVTT
+5431 GADGKPIIGEDAAVTT
-5439 GDLKNLADTPLFFGG
+5439 GDLKNLADTPLYFSG
-5454 DSADGESTDG
+5454 DRAENATGQN
-5464 KEHTNTFDR
+5464 KFDR
-5473 KLGKQI
+5473 KLSEETKIVGGA
-5479 NIKGEVDLG
+5479 KGE
-5488 LGDNA
+5488 
-5493 TAEERKAAI
+5493 
-5502 KEKLSDG
+5502 LSDN
-5509 NIGVISNGKDT
+5509 NIGVISNGEDT
-5520 LTVKLSKD
+5520 LTVKLSKN

-5553 GAETTSSFTEVATG
+5553 GSETTSSFTEVATG

-5578 KGEVVRDAN
+5578 KGEVVRDSN
-5587 GDPIPVTKTSSTT
+5587 GDPVPVTKTSSTT

-5692 TDVEKVKMVDGKP
+5692 TDVETVKMVDGKP

-5736 KSYDKGTNGSVTIKG
+5736 KSYDKDTNGSVTIKG

-5812 FTATRTDSEG
+5812 FTATRMDSEG

-5910 IAPDDAVN
+5910 VAPDDAVN

-6054 AYDEILNLVKQ
+6054 AYDEILDLVKQ

>member
-49 RVRGGVNKSDE
+49 RVRGGANKSDE

-93 EGASTDEVPVSVKYD
+93 EAASTEGVPVSVKYD

-114 KLVKTDPNTN
+114 KIVKTDPDTN
-124 VETIVATYAV
+124 VETILATYAV
-134 GGNIS
+134 GGS
-139 PITSIGTKDSTDTKN
+139 MTPIIDNGDNTAKNVIALGQNSTVL
-154 PTGIIAMGDQ
+154 Q
-164 SKAVQS
+164 SDA
-170 NSIAIGADAHAGDL
+170 IAIGTDAHAGNASGSA
-184 TPKKGTNYPVDNSNG
+184 TQKGG
-199 YIAIGTKTVA
+199 KIAIGSKTVA

-217 GNQSTSNNG
+217 GNQSTTNNG
-226 SYNIAQGNDSIGI
+226 SYNIVQGDDSIGI

-264 ELVSKDGV
+264 ALVSSSGV
-272 LTTKSKT
+272 LTTKSNT
-279 KYSEGDLGGNS
+279 PYREANPGGNS

-300 GNRSNVI
+300 GNRSSII

-330 GSIAIGK
+330 GAIAIGK

-344 EGSRKVG
+344 DGSRHKRRG
-351 RKEKEFYGRDWE
+351 ETEYYGRDWE

-376 TDIAG
+376 NDIAG
-381 DKQYEKT
+381 DEQYKGT
-388 GSTWENGGTLPK
+388 GKGVRYENGGILPK

-442 MTADLSKK
+442 MTADLSDK
-450 DKSQYA
+450 DKSAYA

-470 DAKEALKSG
+470 DAKEALQAG
-479 STSDKAT
+479 TGDTAT
-486 LEANVKTAEESLAAA
+486 LKSAVKAAEESLATA
-501 KKEFRKNYLSKYSFV
+501 KKNFRETYLTKYSFV
-516 EGEGA
+516 DGDGA

-530 QGDRSMAVGDYA
+530 QGDRSMAVGDFA
-542 KAISNDAIAYG
+542 KAISSDAIAYG

-564 AMGGSA
+564 AIGGKA
-570 HVGTEKDA
+570 HVGTTDTS
-578 FANSMAIGSHTNVQ
+578 FDNSMAIGSHTDVQ

-598 LGAFSQVTGEN
+598 LGAFSQVTGQN

-615 GKQID
+615 GKQSGD
-620 SAITYNSVSGKD
+620 AITYNRVSGKD
-632 STLIGSYGTVKGNNS
+632 STLIGSYGNIAGNNS
-647 ILIGSNGNIAND
+647 ILIGSSGSIAND

-668 NIEAADQNDQE
+668 NIEAADPNDQE

-741 LERQDDGTQIGAPIA
+741 LERQDDGTKIGAPIA

-770 VSVGSTYQQQFNSLQ
+770 VSVGSTYQQQFNSLE

-828 TREEIYADSTLKEA
+828 TRDTIYADNTLSEE
-842 DKEKVWDTIQK
+842 DKAKVWDTIQK
-853 SISSSNST
+853 SISSSNTT

-907 TLGDSVTVTEDGQ
+907 TLGDSVTVTEDGE

-935 VGTVGGSNGTVAYD
+935 AGTVKGSNGKVEYD

-955 ETEEAYQA
+955 ETEEAHQA
-963 RIAKLEK
+963 RIAKLKE

-1004 TPSFK
+1004 TPSFT

-1044 PGDAGST
+1044 PDGSGTT

-1072 VTNGADGGKDL
+1072 VTNGEDGGKDL

-1088 GSATTGETDQD
+1088 GSATTGETDQN

-1113 TITIDRGTKSMNDK
+1113 TITIDRGTKS
-1127 VNLGTDPS
+1127 LTDTANVGKDRE
-1135 QPVSETNKS
+1135 QKIDANNPV
-1144 ATMDRITYTTTGP
+1144 AGMDRITYTTKGP
-1157 NKTVINH
+1157 NDSTINH

-1177 SKDVTDNKAAAK
+1177 SKDVTDKNAPAG

-1207 TVESKDGV
+1207 RVTSDNNGV
-1215 HELHIDVTGLPVVYT
+1215 HSLHIDVNGLPVVYT
-1230 DKDGNKLTKV
+1230 DEDGNKLTKV

-1254 LKPNATSSDA
+1254 LKPNATPSDA

-1276 SKTDGSTPTTVNNVG
+1276 SKTDGSAPTTVNNVG

-1304 GSTINGEPGNNRF
+1304 GSTINGERGTNSF
-1317 IDNLNK
+1317 IDKLNK
-1323 VGGTG
+1323 VGSTE

-1348 TPLFFAG
+1348 TPLFFSG
-1355 DSADGVNEKETTADK
+1355 DAADGK
-1370 NAFGRKLSQ
+1370 NGNVKNTFGRKLSEEA
-1379 QMKILGGVDL
+1379 KIVGGV
-1389 GLQDSATADQRK
+1389 TAP
-1401 KAIADKLTDG
+1401 ANLTDN
-1411 NIGVISDGTDT
+1411 NIGVVSNGSDT

-1435 STTYTSDAT
+1435 STTYTSDT
-1444 ATDDGDAKSSMKVD
+1444 TDGGDAKSSMKVD
-1458 GNGVRFVN
+1458 GNGVRFVD
-1466 ANGDTVSN
+1466 ANGGTVDN
-1474 TPTFTTDGITGGN
+1474 TPTFTTNGITGGN

-1498 GEVKDAA
+1498 GEVEDAA

-1512 LENVNKIGKEEGGQ
+1512 LENVNKIGKKDGDR
-1526 PAADAISENVVVNA
+1526 PAADAISE
-1540 KDLKNLVDTGFKLN
+1540 K
-1554 TSGQPTK
+1554 
-1561 PGASTVKIGETINV
+1561 
-1575 VNGANTKVSA
+1575 
-1585 IDDNITGT
+1585 
-1593 HTFHIDV
+1593 
-1600 TGMPISYTDGEGNV
+1600 
-1614 LTKIGDD
+1614 
-1621 YYKNTDIEDGK
+1621 
-1632 PKDNAVAVPADKV
+1632 
-1645 TNNVKVV
+1645 
-1652 NKDGGTTEQGSIG
+1652 
-1665 NVKSVFDSTIGNG
+1665 
-1678 GDTGSQ
+1678 
-1684 IDGINDANKVEK
+1684 
-1696 VPGTNQFIK
+1696 
-1705 DLTTLKG
+1705 
-1712 DTPADKE
+1712 
-1719 KLNSVSTVGDLQKVA
+1719 
-1734 LTPLFFEG
+1734 
-1742 DTAESATTKNA
+1742 
-1753 FGRKLSEKAKILGGQ
+1753 
-1768 KDVTKLTDNNI
+1768 
-1779 GVVSNGSDTLT
+1779 
-1790 IKLAKELKD
+1790 
-1799 LDSVKVS
+1799 
-1806 NGKDGD
+1806 
-1812 DAKDLVTIGKEV
+1812 
-1824 NSDAAPGTD
+1824 
-1833 GENGTIGLN
+1833 
-1842 GKNGSE
+1842 
-1848 AVITIDRGTKSMND
+1848 
-1862 KVNLGTEPSQVISDT
+1862 
-1877 NTAANMDRI
+1877 
-1886 TYTTKGPNNSTIN
+1886 
-1899 HEVATLDDGFFLT
+1899 
-1912 TSKDVANKKAAAGVK
+1912 
-1927 LNDTI
+1927 
-1932 QFNDGTNTKVS
+1932 
-1943 TVTSE
+1943 
-1948 NGVHEL
+1948 
-1954 HIDVSGLPM
+1954 
-1963 SYTDNDGDAVTKIG
+1963 
-1977 DKYYKS
+1977 
-1983 NQVVDGKPIDG
+1983 
-1994 ATEVPADQ
+1994 
-2002 VTNNIK
+2002 
-2008 LVNTDGTTNTPG
+2008 
-2020 TISNV
+2020 
-2025 ASGIGGEVKDAAHD
+2025 
-2039 NANTFLE
+2039 
-2046 NVNKI
+2046 
-2051 GKEEGGQPAADAISE
+2051 
-2066 NVVVNAKDLKNLVD
+2066 VVVNAKDLKNLVD
-2080 TGFKLNTSGQPTDPG
+2080 TGFKLNTSGQPTDSG
-2095 ATTVKIGETINVVN
+2095 ASTVKIGETINVVN
-2109 GVNTKVSAITTSKDG
+2109 GANTKVSAIDSSVPGTHT
-2124 VHEFHI
+2124 FHI
-2130 DVTGMPISY
+2130 DVTGMPVVY
-2139 TDTDGNALTKIGDN
+2139 TDEDGNKLTKVGDKFYKDDQFDNGTLKPNATPSDAKNISIVNPDGSISKTDGSA
-2153 YYKNT
+2153 
-2158 EITNGVPNKDAVAV
+2158 P
-2172 DPKKVT
+2172 
-2178 DNIKVIN
+2178 
-2185 KDGSTTNPGTISNVK
+2185 TTVN
-2200 SAIEGNVGNGA
+2200 NVGSSIGGDVNNGA
-2211 PNSSTI
+2211 PTGSTI
-2217 NGEGGTNTFIDNVN
+2217 NGERGTNSFIDKLNKVGSTEN
-2231 RIGADTNGI
+2231 DAIS
-2240 DKNSAV
+2240 KNAVV

-2264 AADGKEY
+2264 AADGK
-2271 NGTTNTKNT
+2271 NGNVKNT

-2290 IVGGVTTPA
+2290 IVGGVTAPA

-2390 KDGDTTI
+2390 KNGDTTI
-2397 SISDLKDPDKVPPT
+2397 SISDLKDPNKVPST
-2411 SPVLNNAANVGD
+2411 SPVLNNAVNVGD

-2467 DDSTTGTHTFHIDVN
+2467 DDSTTTGTHTFHIDVT
-2482 GLPMSYVDSDG
+2482 GMPISYTDNQG
-2493 NPLTKIGDKFYKTSD
+2493 NALTKIGDNYYKNTD
-2508 LVNGVPPAGT
+2508 ITNGVPNKDAVAVDPEKVTDNIKVINKDGSTTNPGT
-2518 DEVPA
+2518 ISNVKSAIDGVVGNGAPNGSTINGEGGTNTFIDNVNRIGADTNGIDKNSVVTTGDLKNLADTSLFFSGDAADGKNGNVKNTFGRKLSEEAKIVGGVTAPA
-2523 NKVTSNVS
+2523 NLTDNNIGVVSNGSDTLTIKLAKQLTGLDSATYTSPTTKTDDGDATSTMKVDGNGIRFVDDKDTVKT
-2531 MLDNTGSHTG
+2531 D
-2541 VAPQIKNVG
+2541 APSLTTDGIDAGNKQITNVG
-2550 SGLVDNNGKTITPNE
+2550 SGLVDNNGKTIKPNE
-2565 LLNMTDANDPVLKNA
+2565 LLKMTDANNPVLKNA
-2580 VNVGDLKQVAAA
+2580 VNVGDLKKVAAA

-2601 AAEVTKLT
+2601 EAFVTDTEAK
-2609 ADDGHEIYNVHV
+2609 DGHIIYNVHV
-2621 DKLMKVT
+2621 DKILSHKDAAGNELV
-2628 AVETNTDVARGG
+2628 RGG
-2640 DGKYYKAGDIA
+2640 DGKYYTNEEIKDKTYIPSENKWYSNRDITDGKPNKDAQAVTPDPVDQSHVKTSLVNPNTGVGDGTDTSMTLDNVKSGIGGDAGNGIKDGTTVDGTQGNNTFIKNLDNVGGTGKDAIDKTTVVNAGDLKNLAETPLFFSGDAA
-2651 DKTFVS
+2651 DGKNGNVKNTFGRKLSEEAKIVGGVTAPANLTDNNIGVVSNGSDTLTIKLAKQLTGLDSATYTSPTTKTDDGDATSTMKVDGNGIRFVDDKDTVKTDAPS
-2657 DGNGGGQ
+2657 LTTDGIDGGNKQITNVGSGLKDGDTTISMSDLDDSEKWPNTNPIWNNAVNVGDLKKAKDAATTEVTGTGKAIVTKTVGNKGQNIYNVHVDPVVDVVATDGKTPVVRSDDGKYYNPSDIENKIYIPNEDGNGGN
-2664 WYNSTD
+2664 WYNKSD
-2670 VDEKTGKPLDDKNP
+2670 IGPNGKPNTGAPVQEISPVDVKN
-2684 LPSDQA
+2684 
-2690 PQPMKQSDLKNSI
+2690 NF

-2708 EGPTVLDNVK
+2708 TGSIVLDNVK
-2718 SGIGGEVKNA
+2718 SGIGGAVKDA
-2728 AGNNTFIEN
+2728 DKQDANTFLEN
-2737 INKVGKKNDDGTV
+2737 VNKIGKKDGDQPT
-2750 APDAISENTVVNA
+2750 ADAISENVVVNA
-2763 KDLKNLVETGFKLN
+2763 KDLKNVVDTGFKLN
-2777 TSGQPTTTGADT
+2777 TSGQGTNPADT

-2807 AITSTADGTHTFH
+2807 AITHPDTGVHEFH

-2834 TDGEGKPMGMPVDVT
+2834 TDGEGKPTGTPVDVT

-2869 GKDVYYTTDQLDNN
+2869 GKDVYYTADQLDSN

-2928 QLKEM
+2928 QLKKM

-2949 TSKKGD
+2949 TQTEGDKGQ
-2955 AGQTVYNV
+2955 AIYNV
-2963 HVDPVVEV
+2963 HVDPVVDV
-2971 QSKDGSEVTR
+2971 VATDGKTPVVR
-2981 GGDGKY
+2981 GDDGKY
-2987 YKASDIADK
+2987 YNPKDIADK
-2996 VYVPNADGN
+2996 TFVSDGK
-3005 GGNWYNKTDVT
+3005 GGGSWYNKTDVT
-3016 DGKPNTGANPQTPAA
+3016 DGKPNTGANPQTPVA

-3046 GVDPTSTD
+3046 GVDPNSTD

-3072 GIPKGSTIDGTTGD
+3072 NGIPKDSTIDGTTGD
-3086 NSFIKNLDTVGKAG
+3086 NSFIKNLDTVGKSG

-3126 SADGVA
+3126 SADGVPA
-3132 AADGSDKNTFGR
+3132 TDGTDKNTFGR

-3151 IVGGVKLG
+3151 IVGGVDLG
-3159 VDANAAPQARKK
+3159 VDASASAADRAK
-3171 AIADKLTD
+3171 AIAAKLTD

-3184 ISDGTNKLTVKLAK
+3184 ISDGTDTLTVKLAK
-3198 ELTDLT
+3198 ELKDLD
-3204 SVTTGSG
+3204 SV
-3211 DNTTTMTAGGT
+3211 
-3222 TTTSKV
+3222 KV
-3228 DDIVKTISTTPNG
+3228 S
-3241 MATTEQKVDAS
+3241 
-3252 GTPTG
+3252 
-3257 ESKTTT
+3257 
-3263 VTPDGVTV
+3263 
-3271 TTGTTEGQTTKTVLD
+3271 
-3286 KDGLATDGKV
+3286 
-3296 VVTNGK
+3296 NGK
-3302 DGDAGKELVTI
+3302 DGKDGKNLVTI
-3313 DKVVDANAPASTDG
+3313 GKEVDDKVPDGKDG
-3327 EHGQIGLD
+3327 ENGIIGLD
-3335 GKNGSEATITIDR
+3335 GKNGSEAVITIDR
-3348 GTKSLADGKNIAL
+3348 GTKSITDEANL
-3361 DPTKPVGENNPMSMD
+3361 GENPSQPVSGTNKSAKMD
-3376 RITYATK
+3376 RITYTTK
-3383 GADGSSINHEV
+3383 GANGDINHEV
-3394 ATMDDGFLLTTSG
+3394 ATLDDGFMLTTST
-3407 DVSAAQSP
+3407 DVSNSKAP
-3415 AKVAMNHTITIVD
+3415 ANVKLNNTIKFTD
-3428 GANTKVSKVT
+3428 GANTKVSTVT
-3438 TDSTGAIHEL
+3438 SKDGVHEL
-3448 HIDVNGLPTTYVDG
+3448 HVDVSGLPMTYVDK
-3462 DGKPITK
+3462 DGKPLTK
-3469 VGDSYV
+3469 IGDKFYKSEDL
-3475 DADGETLVKVGDAYY
+3475 DANGVPKPNTTPVED
-3490 RKSQLNNPDDPA
+3490 NN
-3502 AGVKPGEQDKGV
+3502 VTSNVTMLDKNAN
-3514 TFDVKLVSPDGIT
+3514 T
-3527 NAPKLNNVGS
+3527 NTAPQINNVG
-3537 SLVKGDG
+3537 DG
-3544 TRITMGDLND
+3544 LKNGNTDISVSDLKD
-3554 SATYPATN
+3554 ATKVPVN
-3562 PIWNSAVNVG
+3562 SPVWNHAVNVN
-3572 DLKAASDAAK
+3572 DLKKVIDA
-3582 TEVTGTGAA
+3582 
-3591 DVTKLTAADGHDV
+3591 
-3604 YNVHVDKLM
+3604 
-3613 TVTATDPSK
+3613 
-3622 TIKRGG
+3622 
-3628 DGKYYN
+3628 
-3634 EGDIDGKTFV
+3634 
-3644 PNGQGGGNWYNST
+3644 
-3657 DVDQNT
+3657 
-3663 GKPLAG
+3663 
-3669 KNPLP
+3669 
-3674 SDQAPQALN
+3674 
-3683 QNELKN
+3683 
-3689 SIVNPNGDDPTV
+3689 
-3701 LDNVKSGIGG
+3701 
-3711 AVKDADK
+3711 
-3718 QDANTFLENVNKI
+3718 
-3731 GKKDGDQ
+3731 
-3738 PTTDAISE
+3738 
-3746 NVVVNAKDLKNLVDT
+3746 
-3761 GFKLNTSGQG
+3761 GFKLNTSGQP
-3771 DAGASTVKIG
+3771 AATSAATVAIG
-3781 DTINVVDGANTK
+3781 DTINVIDGANTK
-3793 VSAITSTKDGTH
+3793 VSAITSAADGTH

-3820 AEFDGDGKVVDGST
+3820 AQFDGDGKVVDGST

-3857 KYYKPKQLDSNG
+3857 KYYKPNQLDSNG

-3900 VGSGLKDAA
+3900 VGSGLVDKN
-3909 GNVTSIDQA
+3909 GKPVSIDEA
-3918 VGINAVNVDDLRTIG
+3918 VGTNAVNVNDLRTLRQT
-3933 KAATTEVTGTGA
+3933 ATTEVTGTGA
-3945 AEVTKVTGADGQNIY
+3945 AEVTKVIGANGQNIY
-3960 NVHVDKLMEAKST
+3960 NV
-3973 EPGKTIV
+3973 
-3980 RGSDNK
+3980 
-3986 YYYVDD
+3986 Y
-3992 ALKQAN
+3992 
-3998 DGKWYPADQVG
+3998 
-4009 TDGKPADGAVGK
+4009 
-4021 DTTELTVVPADKLKN
+4021 
-4036 SLVNPNGNDPTV
+4036 
-4048 LDNVKSGIGGKVD
+4048 
-4061 DADSNHENTFMKNVN
+4061 
-4076 TIGDTNG
+4076 
-4083 ISENTVVNAGD
+4083 
-4094 LKNLVDTGFKL
+4094 
-4105 NTSGHSGDA
+4105 
-4114 QTVKIG
+4114 
-4120 ETIKVVDGANTK
+4120 
-4132 VSDITPKD
+4132 
-4140 GVHEF
+4140 
-4145 HIDVTGLPMTY
+4145 
-4156 TATKTDAKGNVV
+4156 
-4168 GDPVSVSK
+4168 
-4176 VGDTYQ
+4176 
-4182 DAAGNKLIKVGD
+4182 
-4194 KYYRPDQLV
+4194 
-4203 DSNVPN
+4203 
-4209 PEVKDAEK
+4209 
-4217 ANGLTITDSIS
+4217 
-4228 LVNNNGKTI
+4228 
-4237 PTTLKNVGSGLKDA
+4237 
-4251 NGNPTSIDQAVGSN
+4251 
-4265 AVNVD
+4265 
-4270 DLRTIGKAATTEV
+4270 
-4283 TGTGAAEVTKV
+4283 
-4294 TGADGQNI
+4294 
-4302 YNVHVD
+4302 VD

-4315 VDANTDIARGGDG
+4315 VDANTNIARGGDG
-4328 KYYDAKDIAGKTFVS
+4328 KYYNADDIAGKTFVPS
-4343 DGHGGGNWY
+4343 EDKWY
-4352 DANDVDQTTGKPK
+4352 NTADVDANTGKPLTGK
-4365 TEDDG
+4365 TPLDN
-4370 ITPKQPLADQPQA
+4370 QPTA
-4383 VDQNMLKNS
+4383 VDQNTLKNS

-4405 NVKSGIGGK
+4405 NVKSGIGGEVK
-4414 VVDPEHEDKNTFIE
+4414 DPAHNNKNTFID
-4428 NINKVG
+4428 NINKVV
-4434 KKSDDGTEA
+4434 KKSDDGTVA
-4443 PDAISENTVVNAKD
+4443 PGAISEDTVVNAKD

-4518 YTVSQTGDAGTSE
+4518 YVD
-4531 SVSKVGD
+4531 K
-4538 TYQLADGT
+4538 DGNP
-4546 KLVKV
+4546 LVKV
-4551 GDKFYKP
+4551 GDKFYLANDVVNGVPKDNAKP
-4558 SQLVDP
+4558 V
-4564 KADQPQVRP
+4564 ADENVTSN
-4573 EEVDKNWTVNDSI
+4573 VTMLDKDGKTVN
-4586 SLVNKDGSNNAP
+4586 AP
-4598 TLKNVGSGLKNAAG
+4598 QIRNVGSSLVKDDG
-4612 ESTSIDQAVGSN
+4612 ERISMKDLNDDTAYPDTNPIWNS
-4624 AVNVDDLRT
+4624 AVNVKDL
-4633 IGKAATTEVTGT
+4633 KSAVDAATTEVTTSGV
-4645 GAAEVTKVTGA
+4645 AILSTKTA
-4656 DGQNIYN
+4656 NDGHTIYN
-4663 VHVDKLMTVKPVDA
+4663 VHVDPVIETKGADGS
-4677 NTDIAR
+4677 NVVR
-4683 GGDGKYYDAKDIA
+4683 GDDGKYYKPEKIQN
-4696 GKTFVSDG
+4696 KTYVPNADG
-4704 HGGGNWYDAN
+4704 NGGNWYNADDVVNGVPKPDAQP
-4714 DVDQTTGK
+4714 QTVK
-4722 PKTED
+4722 PAD
-4727 DGITPKQPLED
+4727 I
-4738 QPEAVKQNKLKNSLV
+4738 KNSIV
-4753 NPNGNDPTVLDNV
+4753 NPNSNDPIALDNV
-4766 KSGIGGEVVD
+4766 KSGIGGEVKD
-4776 PEHEDK
+4776 PAHNNK
-4782 NTFIENINKVG
+4782 NTFIDNINKVV
-4793 KKSDDGTKAPDAIS
+4793 KKSDDGTVAPGAIS
-4807 ENTVVNAKD
+4807 EDTVVNAKD

-4830 GHSGDAQTVKIGE
+4830 GHSGDAQTVKIGD

-4853 KVSDITPKDG
+4853 RVSDITSKDG
-4863 VHEFHIDVTGLPVTY
+4863 VHTFHIDVTGLPVTY
-4878 TAIKTDANGTPTGKP
+4878 TATKTDAKGTPTGKP

-4907 GTKLVKAGDK
+4907 GTKLVKVGDK
-4917 YYTPDQLENGKP
+4917 YYTPDQLENGQPKP
-4929 KSDAEGLTIKESVSL
+4929 DEEGLTIKESVSL

-4964 MKADADPMAWGKI
+4964 MKANAAPMAWDKI
-4977 LNPSDADK
+4977 LNPSTADDK

-5099 VTVGNVDKNG
+5099 VTVGSVDENG

-5138 GTSKTDQ
+5138 GTSKTDK

-5193 PKTEV
+5193 PKTEI

-5236 INVDSGLKGT
+5236 INVDSGLKNDKGQKVDI
-5246 NGSVKLKDATGDM
+5246 NDIKDDDSM

-5266 GDLKEAINN
+5266 GDLKEAMNK
-5275 AQTAVDGDGAAE
+5275 AKTEVGGSGAADV
-5287 ISKSVDD
+5287 IPGTGKDG
-5294 NGRPTYKVHVDKLVE
+5294 NPKYTVHVDKLVE
-5309 AKSDDGKPIVRGS
+5309 AKADDGKAIVRGE

-5330 ESLQQ
+5330 ESLKQ
-5335 GTDGKWYALDQLNPD
+5335 GKDGKWYPKDKLDADGNPEAG
-5350 NTPVEGAVGK
+5350 VVGK
-5360 DTTEL
+5360 NIPILGTDP
-5365 TVVPQDKLKT
+5365 VPADNLKT
-5375 SLVNPNGD
+5375 SLVNPND
-5383 GATKL
+5383 PNSKVKL

-5416 SFIDNLDKVGKEGGI
+5416 SFIDNLDKVGKKDADGNLAPDGI
-5431 GNDAAVTT
+5431 ADDAAVTT

-5502 KEKLSDG
+5502 KKKLSDG

-5528 LKDLNTIEVNDSVS
+5528 LKDLNTIEVNDSIS

-5553 GAETTSSFTEVATG
+5553 GSETTSSFTEVATG
-5567 PDGQPLYEVDE
+5567 PDGQPLYEVD
-5578 KGEVVRDAN
+5578 KNGEVVRDAN

-5616 PDGKPLY
+5616 PDRKPLY
-5623 KVDENGNPVLDEKG
+5623 KVDEKGNPVLDEKG

-5646 STTTKGGITESVVE
+5646 STTT
-5660 KAEVDGD
+5660 
-5667 KPLID
+5667 
-5672 ENGNPITSKSTT
+5672 
-5684 TTGGGKLA
+5684 GGGKLA
-5692 TDVEKVKMVDGKP
+5692 TDVENVKMVDGKP

-5736 KSYDKGTNGSVTIKG
+5736 KSYDKDTNGSVTIKG

-5765 KVTNISSDGFNS
+5765 KVTKISSDGFNS
-5777 TATTFERDGNGQIVR
+5777 TATTFERDGNGQLVL

-5800 EVTNSTNINSDG
+5800 EVTNKTNINADG

-5853 VLDKDGNWVPAHG
+5853 VLDKNGNWVPAHG

-5918 VSQLRGLTQNIN
+5918 VSQLRDLTQNIN

-5993 SDHTMANVG
+5993 SDHTMANIG

>member
-114 KLVKTDPNTN
+114 KIVKTDPNTN

-139 PITSIGTKDSTDTKN
+139 PITSIGDKN
-154 PTGIIAMGDQ
+154 PTGIIAIGDQ

-170 NSIAIGADAHAGDL
+170 NTIAIGTDAHAGNVGGSDD
-184 TPKKGTNYPVDNSNG
+184 TSGR
-199 YIAIGTKTVA
+199 IAIGTKTVA

-217 GNQSTSNNG
+217 GNESTTNNG
-226 SYNIAQGNDSIGI
+226 SYTIVQGKDSIGI

-264 ELVSKDGV
+264 KKVSAEGV
-272 LTTKSKT
+272 LTTKSQNKS
-279 KYSEGDLGGNS
+279 YGEEDPGGNS

-300 GNRSNVI
+300 GSRSSII

-344 EGSRKVG
+344 DGSR
-351 RKEKEFYGRDWE
+351 RKTRETEYYGRDWE

-376 TDIAG
+376 NDIAE
-381 DKQYEKT
+381 DKQYKGT
-388 GSTWENGGTLPK
+388 GKGIKWENGGILPK

-442 MTADLSKK
+442 MTADFPDKDK
-450 DKSQYA
+450 DKSAYA

-470 DAKEALKSG
+470 EAKEALQAG
-479 STSDKAT
+479 ANNGDTAT
-486 LEANVKTAEESLAAA
+486 LKSAVKAAEESLAAA
-501 KKEFRKNYLSKYSFV
+501 KKAFRETHLKKYSFV
-516 EGEGA
+516 DGDGA

-542 KAISNDAIAYG
+542 KAISSDAIAYG

-564 AMGGSA
+564 AMGGKA
-570 HVGTEKDA
+570 HVGTETDA
-578 FANSMAIGSHTNVQ
+578 FDNSMAIGSHTDVQ

-598 LGAFSQVTGEN
+598 LGAFSKVTGEN

-615 GKQID
+615 GKQSDNTI
-620 SAITYNSVSGKD
+620 AYNSVSGKD

-647 ILIGSNGNIAND
+647 ILIGSSGKIAND

-668 NIEAADQNDQE
+668 NIAEADPNDQE

-770 VSVGSTYQQQFNSLQ
+770 VSVGSTYEQKFNSLQ
-785 DIKDYHSK
+785 DIKDYHTK

-828 TREEIYADSTLKEA
+828 TRDTIYADNTLSEE
-842 DKEKVWDTIQK
+842 DKAKVWNTIQK
-853 SISSSNST
+853 SISSSDTT

-920 ITVAGDINT
+920 ITVTGDINT

-935 VGTVGGSNGTVAYD
+935 AGTVDDSNGTVAYD
-949 ADKKTD
+949 ADKKTG

-963 RIAKLEK
+963 RIAKLKK

-1004 TPSFK
+1004 TPSFT

-1018 EVNGSQE
+1018 KVNGSQE

-1044 PGDAGST
+1044 PDGSGST
-1051 TTKKVSTTVNN
+1051 TTKNVSTTVNN

-1072 VTNGADGGKDL
+1072 VTNGEDGGKDL

-1113 TITIDRGTKSMNDK
+1113 TITIDRGTKS
-1127 VNLGTDPS
+1127 LTDTANVGKDRE
-1135 QPVSETNKS
+1135 QEIGANNPV
-1144 ATMDRITYTTTGP
+1144 AGMDRITYTTKGP
-1157 NKTVINH
+1157 NDSTINH

-1177 SKDVTDNKAAAK
+1177 SKDVTDKNAPAG
-1189 VKLNNTI
+1189 VKLNHTI

-1207 TVESKDGV
+1207 RVTSDNNGV
-1215 HELHIDVTGLPVVYT
+1215 HSLHIDVNGLPVVYT
-1230 DKDGNKLTKV
+1230 DEDGNKLTKV

-1254 LKPNATSSDA
+1254 LKPNATPSEA

-1276 SKTDGSTPTTVNNVG
+1276 SKTDGSAPTTVNNVG
-1291 SSIGGDVNNGAPT
+1291 SSIGGEVNNGAPK
-1304 GSTINGEPGNNRF
+1304 GSTINGEPGNNSF
-1317 IDNLNK
+1317 IDNLSK

-1328 NDAISKN
+1328 DDAISKN

-1348 TPLFFAG
+1348 TSLFFAG
-1355 DSADGVNEKETTADK
+1355 DSADGVNEKGTTADK

-1379 QMKILGGVDL
+1379 QMKIVGGVDL

-1422 LTVKLAKNLKDLD
+1422 LTVKLAKQLKDLD
-1435 STTYTSDAT
+1435 SATYTSPT
-1444 ATDDGDAKSSMKVD
+1444 TKTNDGDATSTMKVD
-1458 GNGVRFVN
+1458 GNGIRFVDDK
-1466 ANGDTVSN
+1466 DTVKTDAPSL
-1474 TPTFTTDGITGGN
+1474 TTDGITGGN
-1487 KTITDVASGIG
+1487 KQITNIGSGLKNGDTTISISDL
-1498 GEVKDAA
+1498 KDPNKVPPTSPVLN
-1505 HDNANTF
+1505 NAV
-1512 LENVNKIGKEEGGQ
+1512 NVG
-1526 PAADAISENVVVNA
+1526 
-1540 KDLKNLVDTGFKLN
+1540 DLKNIIDTGFKLN

-1561 PGASTVKIGETINV
+1561 AGASTVKIGDTINIID
-1575 VNGANTKVSA
+1575 GANTKVSA
-1585 IDDNITGT
+1585 INDSTTGT

-1600 TGMPISYTDGEGNV
+1600 TGMPISYTDGEGNA

-1684 IDGINDANKVEK
+1684 IDDINDANKVEK
-1696 VPGTNQFIK
+1696 VPGTNKFIK

-1742 DTAESATTKNA
+1742 DTADGKTGTDGKPHTNT
-1753 FGRKLSEKAKILGGQ
+1753 FGRKLSETAKIIGGQ
-1768 KDVTKLTDNNI
+1768 TDVTKLTDGNI

-1812 DAKDLVTIGKEV
+1812 DAKDLVTIGKEI

-1862 KVNLGTEPSQVISDT
+1862 KVNLGTDPSQDISGT

-1932 QFNDGTNTKVS
+1932 QFNDGINTKVS

-1948 NGVHEL
+1948 KGVHEL
-1954 HIDVSGLPM
+1954 HIDVSGLPV

-1983 NQVVDGKPIDG
+1983 NQVVDGKPING

-2008 LVNTDGTTNTPG
+2008 LVNTDGTTNALG

-2051 GKEEGGQPAADAISE
+2051 GKEEGGQPVADAISE

-2080 TGFKLNTSGQPTDPG
+2080 TGFKLNTSGQLADPG
-2095 ATTVKIGETINVVN
+2095 ASTVKIGDTINIID
-2109 GVNTKVSAITTSKDG
+2109 GANTKVSAIDDSTTG
-2124 VHEFHI
+2124 THTFHI
-2130 DVTGMPISY
+2130 DVNGLPMSY
-2139 TDTDGNALTKIGDN
+2139 VDSDGNPLTKIGDKFYKTSDLVN
-2153 YYKNT
+2153 GVPPAGTAEVPANKVTSNVSMLDNTGSHTGVAPQIKNVGSGLVDNNGKTIKPNELLNMTDANNPVLKNAVNVGDLKQVVAAAKTEVTGTGEAFVTDTEEDGHTIYNVHVDKILSHKDAAGNELVRGGDGKYYTNEAIKDKTYIPSENKWYSNSDL
-2158 EITNGVPNKDAVAV
+2158 TNGKPNKDAQAV
-2172 DPKKVT
+2172 TPDPV
-2178 DNIKVIN
+2178 DQ
-2185 KDGSTTNPGTISNVK
+2185 SNVK
-2200 SAIEGNVGNGA
+2200 TSLVNPNTGVGDGTDTSMTLDNVKSGIGGDAGNG
-2211 PNSSTI
+2211 I
-2217 NGEGGTNTFIDNVN
+2217 KDGTTVDGTQGNNTFIKNLDNV
-2231 RIGADTNGI
+2231 GGTGKDAI
-2240 DKNSAV
+2240 DK
-2246 TTGDL
+2246 TTVVNAGDL
-2251 KNLADTPL
+2251 KNLAETPL

-2264 AADGKEY
+2264 AADGK
-2271 NGTTNTKNT
+2271 NGNVKNT

-2354 IRFVGDNNAVKTD
+2354 IRFVGDNNVVKTD

-2397 SISDLKDPDKVPPT
+2397 SISDL
-2411 SPVLNNAANVGD
+2411 
-2423 LKNIIDTGFKLNTSG
+2423 
-2438 QPTKPGAS
+2438 
-2446 TVKIGDTINII
+2446 
-2457 DGANTKVSAI
+2457 
-2467 DDSTTGTHTFHIDVN
+2467 DDSEKWPNT
-2482 GLPMSYVDSDG
+2482 
-2493 NPLTKIGDKFYKTSD
+2493 NPIW
-2508 LVNGVPPAGT
+2508 N
-2518 DEVPA
+2518 
-2523 NKVTSNVS
+2523 
-2531 MLDNTGSHTG
+2531 
-2541 VAPQIKNVG
+2541 
-2550 SGLVDNNGKTITPNE
+2550 
-2565 LLNMTDANDPVLKNA
+2565 NA
-2580 VNVGDLKQVAAA
+2580 VNVGDLKKAKDAAT
-2592 AKTEVTGTG
+2592 TEVTGTG
-2601 AAEVTKLT
+2601 KAIVTKKI
-2609 ADDGHEIYNVHV
+2609 ASDGHNIYNVHV
-2621 DKLMKVT
+2621 DPIV
-2628 AVETNTDVARGG
+2628 DVVGADGSQVVRGD
-2640 DGKYYKAGDIA
+2640 DGKYYKTSDIEN
-2651 DKTFVS
+2651 KTYIPNA
-2657 DGNGGGQ
+2657 DGNGGN
-2664 WYNSTD
+2664 WYNKSDIGNDGQPKAGAPVQKITPAD
-2670 VDEKTGKPLDDKNP
+2670 VKN
-2684 LPSDQA
+2684 
-2690 PQPMKQSDLKNSI
+2690 NF

-2708 EGPTVLDNVK
+2708 TGSIVLDNVK
-2718 SGIGGEVKNA
+2718 SGIGGEVKDA

-2737 INKVGKKNDDGTV
+2737 INKVGKKSDDGTV

-2763 KDLKNLVETGFKLN
+2763 KDLKNVVDTGFKLN
-2777 TSGQPTTTGADT
+2777 TSGQGTNPADT

-2807 AITSTADGTHTFH
+2807 AITHPDTGVHEFH

-2834 TDGEGKPMGMPVDVT
+2834 TDGEGKPTGTPVDVT

-2869 GKDVYYTTDQLDNN
+2869 GKDVYYTADQLDNN
-2883 VPKPGAKGL
+2883 VPKSGAKGL

-2987 YKASDIADK
+2987 YKTSDIADK

-3072 GIPKGSTIDGTTGD
+3072 NGIPKDSTIDGTTGD

-3132 AADGSDKNTFGR
+3132 AADGLDKNTFGR

-3159 VDANAAPQARKK
+3159 VDAKADPQARKK

-3222 TTTSKV
+3222 TTTSKM

-3241 MATTEQKVDAS
+3241 MTTTEQKVDAT
-3252 GTPTG
+3252 GAPTG

-3302 DGDAGKELVTI
+3302 DGEKELVTI
-3313 DKVVDANAPASTDG
+3313 DKVVDANAPAGTDG

-3415 AKVAMNHTITIVD
+3415 TKVAMNHTITIVD
-3428 GANTKVSKVT
+3428 GANTKVSKVM

-3469 VGDSYV
+3469 VGGSYV

-3562 PIWNSAVNVG
+3562 LIWNSAVNVG

-3738 PTTDAISE
+3738 PTADAISE

-3820 AEFDGDGKVVDGST
+3820 AQFDGDGKVVDGST

-3857 KYYKPKQLDSNG
+3857 KYYKPNQLDSNG

-3892 ADPATLKN
+3892 DDPATLKN
-3900 VGSGLKDAA
+3900 VGSGLVDKN
-3909 GNVTSIDQA
+3909 GKPVSIDEA
-3918 VGINAVNVDDLRTIG
+3918 VGTNAVNVNDLRKMG
-3933 KAATTEVTGTGA
+3933 SAAKTEVKGTGA
-3945 AEVTKVTGADGQNIY
+3945 AEVTKLTADDGHEIY
-3960 NVHVDKLMEAKST
+3960 NVHVDKLMKVTAVT
-3973 EPGKTIV
+3973 PNTDV
-3980 RGSDNK
+3980 TRGGDGK
-3986 YYYVDD
+3986 YYKAGDIADKTFVSDGNGGGDWYNSTDVDEKTGKP
-3992 ALKQAN
+3992 L
-3998 DGKWYPADQVG
+3998 DGKNPLPSDQ
-4009 TDGKPADGAVGK
+4009 TPQPMKQSD
-4021 DTTELTVVPADKLKN
+4021 LKN
-4036 SLVNPNGNDPTV
+4036 SIVNPNGDGPTV
-4048 LDNVKSGIGGKVD
+4048 VDNVKSVLDSASIGNGGADGSTIDGVGGNNEFIKQLTGLNPATAADKAKLNSVATVGDLQKVALTPLFFEGD
-4061 DADSNHENTFMKNVN
+4061 SADGVPATDGTDKNTFGRKLSEKAKIVGGVDLGLQGTVTTEQRKQAIADKLTDKNIGVISNGSDTLTIKLAKDLTGLNSSVYTSLTPAGNDGDATSSMKLDGNGIRFIDGQGKAKTDAPSLTTDGIKGGNKQITDVADGLKNGDTIVSIDDLRNPSKSLKDSSVWTNAVNVN
-4076 TIGDTNG
+4076 
-4083 ISENTVVNAGD
+4083 D
-4094 LKNLVDTGFKL
+4094 LKKLVDAGFKL
-4105 NTSGHSGDA
+4105 NTSGQGNAGAS
-4114 QTVKIG
+4114 TVKIG
-4120 ETIKVVDGANTK
+4120 DTINVVDGANTK
-4132 VSDITPKD
+4132 VSAITS
-4140 GVHEF
+4140 
-4145 HIDVTGLPMTY
+4145 
-4156 TATKTDAKGNVV
+4156 A
-4168 GDPVSVSK
+4168 
-4176 VGDTYQ
+4176 
-4182 DAAGNKLIKVGD
+4182 
-4194 KYYRPDQLV
+4194 
-4203 DSNVPN
+4203 
-4209 PEVKDAEK
+4209 
-4217 ANGLTITDSIS
+4217 
-4228 LVNNNGKTI
+4228 
-4237 PTTLKNVGSGLKDA
+4237 
-4251 NGNPTSIDQAVGSN
+4251 
-4265 AVNVD
+4265 
-4270 DLRTIGKAATTEV
+4270 
-4283 TGTGAAEVTKV
+4283 
-4294 TGADGQNI
+4294 
-4302 YNVHVD
+4302 
-4308 KLMTVKP
+4308 
-4315 VDANTDIARGGDG
+4315 
-4328 KYYDAKDIAGKTFVS
+4328 
-4343 DGHGGGNWY
+4343 
-4352 DANDVDQTTGKPK
+4352 
-4365 TEDDG
+4365 
-4370 ITPKQPLADQPQA
+4370 
-4383 VDQNMLKNS
+4383 
-4392 VVNPNGDGPTVLD
+4392 
-4405 NVKSGIGGK
+4405 
-4414 VVDPEHEDKNTFIE
+4414 
-4428 NINKVG
+4428 
-4434 KKSDDGTEA
+4434 DDGTH
-4443 PDAISENTVVNAKD
+4443 T
-4457 LKNVVDT
+4457 
-4464 GFKLNTSGH
+4464 
-4473 SGDAQTVKIGETIKV
+4473 
-4488 VDGANTKVSDITSKD
+4488 
-4503 GVHEFHIDVTGLPMT
+4503 
-4518 YTVSQTGDAGTSE
+4518 
-4531 SVSKVGD
+4531 
-4538 TYQLADGT
+4538 
-4546 KLVKV
+4546 
-4551 GDKFYKP
+4551 
-4558 SQLVDP
+4558 
-4564 KADQPQVRP
+4564 
-4573 EEVDKNWTVNDSI
+4573 
-4586 SLVNKDGSNNAP
+4586 
-4598 TLKNVGSGLKNAAG
+4598 
-4612 ESTSIDQAVGSN
+4612 
-4624 AVNVDDLRT
+4624 
-4633 IGKAATTEVTGT
+4633 
-4645 GAAEVTKVTGA
+4645 
-4656 DGQNIYN
+4656 
-4663 VHVDKLMTVKPVDA
+4663 
-4677 NTDIAR
+4677 
-4683 GGDGKYYDAKDIA
+4683 
-4696 GKTFVSDG
+4696 
-4704 HGGGNWYDAN
+4704 
-4714 DVDQTTGK
+4714 
-4722 PKTED
+4722 
-4727 DGITPKQPLED
+4727 
-4738 QPEAVKQNKLKNSLV
+4738 
-4753 NPNGNDPTVLDNV
+4753 
-4766 KSGIGGEVVD
+4766 
-4776 PEHEDK
+4776 
-4782 NTFIENINKVG
+4782 
-4793 KKSDDGTKAPDAIS
+4793 
-4807 ENTVVNAKD
+4807 
-4816 LKNVVDTGFKLNTS
+4816 
-4830 GHSGDAQTVKIGE
+4830 
-4843 TIKVVDGANT
+4843 
-4853 KVSDITPKDG
+4853 
-4863 VHEFHIDVTGLPVTY
+4863 FHIDVTGLPVTY
-4878 TAIKTDANGTPTGKP
+4878 TATKTDANGAPTGEP

-4929 KSDAEGLTIKESVSL
+4929 KPDAEGLTIKESVSL

-4964 MKADADPMAWGKI
+4964 MDASEKPMDWNTI
-4977 LNPSDADK
+4977 LNPTGENEDK
-4985 AKVDNMLTNAA
+4985 VNNMLTNAA
-4996 NIGDVRDAIKS
+4996 NIGDVRDAMQSVTEAGK
-5007 ITDGTSDNASGGFG
+5007 GGGFG
-5021 LTGNNGDVKQD
+5021 LTGNNGTVTQD

-5040 GGIANKVD
+5040 GGIANAVD
-5048 EAGQDLHVPEK
+5048 EKTGDDLNTPEK
-5059 STTDQNTYVNVKDV
+5059 STTDKNTYVNVKDITG
-5073 PNADGQGGTHKEMV
+5073 ADGTTSKEMV

-5099 VTVGNVDKNG
+5099 VTVGEVGADG
-5109 NGGTVINKDG
+5109 NTDGVTKITKDG
-5119 MTVKDATGNNSTSI
+5119 MNTKVVENGKTKSTDVSADGVTVTDADGRTNTSTATKNELVD
-5133 GTGTI
+5133 GKNKN
-5138 GTSKTDQ
+5138 TSTATKNELTDGDNTNTSTATENKLTDK
-5145 DGNTSSTNIDGGT
+5145 DGNTNTSTSTETKLSDKEGDKTTSIKAGDMTVSKKNDKGETGSTHVDGGT
-5158 ITSEKKDK
+5158 I
-5166 DGNKQ
+5166 
-5171 STTIDGSHMTLENK
+5171 TLENK
-5185 DKDGKLTG
+5185 DKDGKALDA
-5193 PKTEV
+5193 KTEL
-5198 SNEGMTITP
+5198 SNKGMTITP
-5207 VDKDGNAVTDPKKQV
+5207 VDKKGNPIDGKKV
-5222 SITDKGLNNGGNQI
+5222 SLSDKGLNNGGNQI
-5236 INVDSGLKGT
+5236 INVDSGLKNDKGQKVDI
-5246 NGSVKLKDATGDM
+5246 NDIKDKDSM

-5266 GDLKEAINN
+5266 GDLKEAMNK
-5275 AQTAVDGDGAAE
+5275 AKTEVGGSGAADV
-5287 ISKSVDD
+5287 IPGTGKDG
-5294 NGRPTYKVHVDKLVE
+5294 NPKYTVHVDKLVE
-5309 AKSDDGKPIVRGS
+5309 AKADDGKAIVRGE

-5330 ESLQQ
+5330 ESLKQ
-5335 GTDGKWYALDQLNPD
+5335 GKDGKWYPKDKLDADGNPEAG
-5350 NTPVEGAVGK
+5350 VVGK
-5360 DTTEL
+5360 NIPILGTDPVTA
-5365 TVVPQDKLKT
+5365 KNLKT
-5375 SLVNPNGD
+5375 SLVNPND
-5383 GATKL
+5383 PNRKVKL

-5416 SFIDNLDKVGKEGGI
+5416 SFIDNLDKVGKKDADGNLAPDGI
-5431 GNDAAVTT
+5431 ADDAAVTT

-5502 KEKLSDG
+5502 KKKLSDG

-5528 LKDLNTIEVNDSVS
+5528 LKDLNTIEVNDSIS

-5553 GAETTSSFTEVATG
+5553 GSETTSSFTEVATG
-5567 PDGQPLYEVDE
+5567 PDGQPLYEVD
-5578 KGEVVRDAN
+5578 KNGEVVRDAN
-5587 GDPIPVTKTSSTT
+5587 GAPIPVTKTSSTT

-5623 KVDENGNPVLDEKG
+5623 KVDKNGNLILDEKG

-5736 KSYDKGTNGSVTIKG
+5736 KSYDKDTNGSVTIKG
-5751 DSLTASS
+5751 DTLTASS

-5777 TATTFERDGNGQIVR
+5777 TATTFERDASGQLVLD
-5792 NPDTGLPK
+5792 PGTGLPK

-5822 NEVLKTTMQNGNI
+5822 NEVLKTTMRNGNI

-5910 IAPDDAVN
+5910 VAPDDAVN

-6054 AYDEILNLVKQ
+6054 AYDEILDLVKQ

>member
-1 MNKIYKVIYNKN
+1 M
-13 KHRYEVV
+13 
-20 SELAKSHGGKCKTT
+20 
-34 VATAGDTNWLRRLWM
+34 
-49 RVRGGVNKSDE
+49 
-60 DGNPV
+60 
-65 TMSISRA
+65 
-72 AMVALMCISVWSAA
+72 
-86 AVSSSWV
+86 
-93 EGASTDEVPVSVKYD
+93 
-108 ETTGTI
+108 
-114 KLVKTDPNTN
+114 
-124 VETIVATYAV
+124 
-134 GGNIS
+134 
-139 PITSIGTKDSTDTKN
+139 
-154 PTGIIAMGDQ
+154 
-164 SKAVQS
+164 
-170 NSIAIGADAHAGDL
+170 
-184 TPKKGTNYPVDNSNG
+184 
-199 YIAIGTKTVA
+199 
-209 SGDRSIAL
+209 
-217 GNQSTSNNG
+217 
-226 SYNIAQGNDSIGI
+226 
-239 GTSTSVFGY
+239 
-248 SGVSIGRR
+248 
-256 NIIGIPDP
+256 
-264 ELVSKDGV
+264 
-272 LTTKSKT
+272 
-279 KYSEGDLGGNS
+279 
-290 VIVGAYNVAY
+290 
-300 GNRSNVI
+300 
-307 GTYSRAMGSNSVA
+307 
-320 IGSGVQSLSD
+320 
-330 GSIAIGK
+330 
-337 GSGYEFE
+337 
-344 EGSRKVG
+344 
-351 RKEKEFYGRDWE
+351 
-363 LPPEYKVL
+363 
-371 KQVLS
+371 
-376 TDIAG
+376 
-381 DKQYEKT
+381 
-388 GSTWENGGTLPK
+388 
-400 YNNYGAGSSDP
+400 
-411 GGFIVE
+411 
-417 GKNALGI
+417 
-424 GTYTQV
+424 
-430 RGDSAIGLATGE
+430 
-442 MTADLSKK
+442 
-450 DKSQYA
+450 
-456 RDMRKIMDMEETLY
+456 
-470 DAKEALKSG
+470 
-479 STSDKAT
+479 
-486 LEANVKTAEESLAAA
+486 
-501 KKEFRKNYLSKYSFV
+501 
-516 EGEGA
+516 
-521 LGVGRQILA
+521 
-530 QGDRSMAVGDYA
+530 
-542 KAISNDAIAYG
+542 
-553 GQTLANGTNSM
+553 
-564 AMGGSA
+564 
-570 HVGTEKDA
+570 
-578 FANSMAIGSHTNVQ
+578 
-592 AGNAVA
+592 
-598 LGAFSQVTGEN
+598 
-609 SLALGF
+609 
-615 GKQID
+615 
-620 SAITYNSVSGKD
+620 
-632 STLIGSYGTVKGNNS
+632 
-647 ILIGSNGNIAND
+647 
-659 RVVGLGNNI
+659 
-668 NIEAADQNDQE
+668 
-679 NNTAGSVFLGD
+679 
-690 HAGYVKDS
+690 
-698 KRSRSLGQVDV
+698 
-709 VGSAGKME
+709 
-717 LTESL
+717 
-722 SSTKGA
+722 
-728 LRDYTKDF
+728 
-736 IYIYM
+736 
-741 LERQDDGTQIGAPIA
+741 
-756 VRSDF
+756 
-761 AGGDSTVGV
+761 
-770 VSVGSTYQQQFNSLQ
+770 SVGSTYEQQFNSLQ
-785 DIKDYHSK
+785 DIKDYHTK

-828 TREEIYADSTLKEA
+828 TRDTIYADNTLSEE
-842 DKEKVWDTIQK
+842 DKAKVWDTIQK
-853 SISSSNST
+853 SISSSNT
-861 YTVFE
+861 KYTVFE

-907 TLGDSVTVTEDGQ
+907 TLGDSVTVSEDGQ
-920 ITVAGDINT
+920 ITVAGDIDT

-935 VGTVGGSNGTVAYD
+935 AGTVNGSNGTVTYD

-955 ETEEAYQA
+955 ETEEAKQA

-1018 EVNGSQE
+1018 EVNGSQV

-1044 PGDAGST
+1044 PGDAGPT

-1062 EGVTTDGTVK
+1062 GGVTTDGTVK
-1072 VTNGADGGKDL
+1072 VTNGEDGGKDL

-1088 GSATTGETDQD
+1088 GSATTGDTDQD

-1113 TITIDRGTKSMNDK
+1113 TITIDRGTKS
-1127 VNLGTDPS
+1127 LTDTANVGKDRE
-1135 QPVSETNKS
+1135 QEIGANNPV
-1144 ATMDRITYTTTGP
+1144 AGMDRITYTTKGP
-1157 NKTVINH
+1157 NNSTINH

-1177 SKDVTDNKAAAK
+1177 SKDVANDKAAAG
-1189 VKLNNTI
+1189 VKLNDTIQVVDGKNT
-1196 KFTDGANTKVS
+1196 TVS
-1207 TVESKDGV
+1207 AITHPTTGV
-1215 HELHIDVTGLPVVYT
+1215 HEFHIDVTGLPVVYT

-1254 LKPNATSSDA
+1254 LKPNATPSEA

-1276 SKTDGSTPTTVNNVG
+1276 SKTDGSAPTTVNNVG
-1291 SSIGGDVNNGAPT
+1291 SSIGGDVNNGAPK
-1304 GSTINGEPGNNRF
+1304 GSTINGEPGNNSF

-1348 TPLFFAG
+1348 TPLFFSG
-1355 DSADGVNEKETTADK
+1355 DAADGKEYNGATNTK
-1370 NAFGRKLSQ
+1370 NTFGRKLSEEA
-1379 QMKILGGVDL
+1379 KIVGGVTTPANLTDNNIGVVSNGSDTL
-1389 GLQDSATADQRK
+1389 TIKLAKQLTGLDSAT
-1401 KAIADKLTDG
+1401 
-1411 NIGVISDGTDT
+1411 
-1422 LTVKLAKNLKDLD
+1422 
-1435 STTYTSDAT
+1435 YTSPT
-1444 ATDDGDAKSSMKVD
+1444 TKTDDGKATSTMKVD
-1458 GNGVRFVN
+1458 GNGVRFVE
-1466 ANGDTVSN
+1466 ANGDTVNN

-1498 GEVKDAA
+1498 GKVKDP
-1505 HDNANTF
+1505 DKKGANTF

-1554 TSGQPTK
+1554 TSGQPADL
-1561 PGASTVKIGETINV
+1561 GASTVKIGETINV
-1575 VNGANTKVSA
+1575 INGVNTKVSA
-1585 IDDNITGT
+1585 IDDTVNGT

-1600 TGMPISYTDGEGNV
+1600 TGMPISYTDGEGNA
-1614 LTKIGDD
+1614 LTKIGDN

-1684 IDGINDANKVEK
+1684 IDDINDANKVEK
-1696 VPGTNQFIK
+1696 VPGTNKFIK

-1790 IKLAKELKD
+1790 IKLAKELQD

-1862 KVNLGTEPSQVISDT
+1862 KVNLGTDPSQDISGT

-1886 TYTTKGPNNSTIN
+1886 TYTTKGPNDSTIN

-1948 NGVHEL
+1948 KGVHEL
-1954 HIDVSGLPM
+1954 HIDVSGLPV

-2008 LVNTDGTTNTPG
+2008 LVNTDGTTNAPG

-2025 ASGIGGEVKDAAHD
+2025 ASGIGGEVKDPAH
-2039 NANTFLE
+2039 NNENTFIE
-2046 NVNKI
+2046 NINKV
-2051 GKEEGGQPAADAISE
+2051 GKKSDDGTAAPDAISE
-2066 NVVVNAKDLKNLVD
+2066 NTVVNAKDLKNVVD
-2080 TGFKLNTSGQPTDPG
+2080 TGFKLNTSGHNGDAQ
-2095 ATTVKIGETINVVN
+2095 TVKIGDTIKVID
-2109 GVNTKVSAITTSKDG
+2109 GANTKVSAIDDSTTG
-2124 VHEFHI
+2124 THTFHI
-2130 DVTGMPISY
+2130 DVNGLPMSY
-2139 TDTDGNALTKIGDN
+2139 VDSDGNPLTKIGDKF
-2153 YYKNT
+2153 YKT
-2158 EITNGVPNKDAVAV
+2158 SDLVNGVPPAGTAEVPANKVTSNVSMLDNTGSHTGVAPQIKNVGSGLVDNNGKTIKPNELLNMTDANNPVLKNAVNVGDLKQVAAAAKTEVTGTGEAFVTDTEEEDGHIIYNVHVDKILSHKDAAGNELVRGGDGKYYTNEAIKDKTYIPSENKWYSNSDLTDGKPNKDAQEVTPNPV
-2172 DPKKVT
+2172 DQ
-2178 DNIKVIN
+2178 
-2185 KDGSTTNPGTISNVK
+2185 SNVK
-2200 SAIEGNVGNGA
+2200 TSLVNPNKGVGTGTDTSMTLDNVKSGIGGDAGNG
-2211 PNSSTI
+2211 I
-2217 NGEGGTNTFIDNVN
+2217 KGGTTVDGTQGNNTFIKNLDKVGGTGE
-2231 RIGADTNGI
+2231 GAI
-2240 DKNSAV
+2240 DK
-2246 TTGDL
+2246 TTVVNAGDL

-2271 NGTTNTKNT
+2271 NGATNTKNT

-2336 TKTDDGDATSTMK
+2336 IKTDDGDATSTMK

-2354 IRFVGDNNAVKTD
+2354 IRFVGDNNVVKTD

-2397 SISDLKDPDKVPPT
+2397 SISDL
-2411 SPVLNNAANVGD
+2411 
-2423 LKNIIDTGFKLNTSG
+2423 
-2438 QPTKPGAS
+2438 
-2446 TVKIGDTINII
+2446 
-2457 DGANTKVSAI
+2457 
-2467 DDSTTGTHTFHIDVN
+2467 DDSEKWPNT
-2482 GLPMSYVDSDG
+2482 
-2493 NPLTKIGDKFYKTSD
+2493 NPIW
-2508 LVNGVPPAGT
+2508 N
-2518 DEVPA
+2518 
-2523 NKVTSNVS
+2523 
-2531 MLDNTGSHTG
+2531 
-2541 VAPQIKNVG
+2541 
-2550 SGLVDNNGKTITPNE
+2550 
-2565 LLNMTDANDPVLKNA
+2565 NA
-2580 VNVGDLKQVAAA
+2580 VNVGDLKKAKDAAT
-2592 AKTEVTGTG
+2592 TEVTGSG
-2601 AAEVTKLT
+2601 KAIVTKKT
-2609 ADDGHEIYNVHV
+2609 ASDGHATYNVHV
-2621 DKLMKVT
+2621 DPVVDVV
-2628 AVETNTDVARGG
+2628 ATDGKTPVVRGD
-2640 DGKYYKAGDIA
+2640 DGKYYNQKDIEN
-2651 DKTFVS
+2651 KTYIPNE
-2657 DGNGGGQ
+2657 DGNGGN
-2664 WYNSTD
+2664 WYNKSDIGNDGQPKEGAPVQKITPTD
-2670 VDEKTGKPLDDKNP
+2670 VKN
-2684 LPSDQA
+2684 
-2690 PQPMKQSDLKNSI
+2690 NF

-2708 EGPTVLDNVK
+2708 TGSIVLDNVK
-2718 SGIGGEVKNA
+2718 SGIGGEVKDPAHN
-2728 AGNNTFIEN
+2728 NKNTFIDN
-2737 INKVGKKNDDGTV
+2737 INKVGKKSDDGTA

-2763 KDLKNLVETGFKLN
+2763 KDLKNVVDTGFKLN
-2777 TSGQPTTTGADT
+2777 TSGHSGDAQT
-2789 VKIGDTIQV
+2789 VKIGETIKV
-2798 VDGKNTTVS
+2798 VDGANTKVS
-2807 AITSTADGTHTFH
+2807 DITSKDGVHEFH

-2834 TDGEGKPMGMPVDVT
+2834 TDGEGKPTGTPVDVT

-2869 GKDVYYTTDQLDNN
+2869 GKDVYYTADQLDNN
-2883 VPKPGAKGL
+2883 VPKSGAKGL

-2987 YKASDIADK
+2987 YKTSDIADK

-3072 GIPKGSTIDGTTGD
+3072 NGIPKDSTIDGTTGD

-3159 VDANAAPQARKK
+3159 VDANTDPQARKK

-3184 ISDGTNKLTVKLAK
+3184 ISDGTNMLTVKLAK

-3228 DDIVKTISTTPNG
+3228 DDIVKTISTAPNG
-3241 MATTEQKVDAS
+3241 MTTTEQKVDAT
-3252 GTPTG
+3252 GAPTG
-3257 ESKTTT
+3257 ESKTTM

-3271 TTGTTEGQTTKTVLD
+3271 TTGTTDGQTTKTALN

-3313 DKVVDANAPASTDG
+3313 DKVVDANAPAGTDG

-3335 GKNGSEATITIDR
+3335 GKNGSEATITINR

-3361 DPTKPVGENNPMSMD
+3361 DPTKPVGKNNPMSMD

-3415 AKVAMNHTITIVD
+3415 TKVAMNHTITIVD
-3428 GANTKVSKVT
+3428 GANTKVSKVM

-3469 VGDSYV
+3469 VGGSYV

-3514 TFDVKLVSPDGIT
+3514 TFDVKLVSPGGIT

-3738 PTTDAISE
+3738 PTADAISE

-3820 AEFDGDGKVVDGST
+3820 AQFDGDGKVVDGST

-3857 KYYKPKQLDSNG
+3857 KYYKPNQLDSNG

-3892 ADPATLKN
+3892 DDPA
-3900 VGSGLKDAA
+3900 
-3909 GNVTSIDQA
+3909 
-3918 VGINAVNVDDLRTIG
+3918 
-3933 KAATTEVTGTGA
+3933 
-3945 AEVTKVTGADGQNIY
+3945 
-3960 NVHVDKLMEAKST
+3960 
-3973 EPGKTIV
+3973 
-3980 RGSDNK
+3980 
-3986 YYYVDD
+3986 
-3992 ALKQAN
+3992 
-3998 DGKWYPADQVG
+3998 
-4009 TDGKPADGAVGK
+4009 
-4021 DTTELTVVPADKLKN
+4021 
-4036 SLVNPNGNDPTV
+4036 
-4048 LDNVKSGIGGKVD
+4048 
-4061 DADSNHENTFMKNVN
+4061 
-4076 TIGDTNG
+4076 
-4083 ISENTVVNAGD
+4083 
-4094 LKNLVDTGFKL
+4094 
-4105 NTSGHSGDA
+4105 
-4114 QTVKIG
+4114 
-4120 ETIKVVDGANTK
+4120 
-4132 VSDITPKD
+4132 
-4140 GVHEF
+4140 
-4145 HIDVTGLPMTY
+4145 
-4156 TATKTDAKGNVV
+4156 
-4168 GDPVSVSK
+4168 
-4176 VGDTYQ
+4176 
-4182 DAAGNKLIKVGD
+4182 
-4194 KYYRPDQLV
+4194 
-4203 DSNVPN
+4203 
-4209 PEVKDAEK
+4209 
-4217 ANGLTITDSIS
+4217 
-4228 LVNNNGKTI
+4228 
-4237 PTTLKNVGSGLKDA
+4237 TLKNVGSGLKDA
-4251 NGNPTSIDQAVGSN
+4251 NGNPTSIDKAVGSN

-4270 DLRTIGKAATTEV
+4270 DLRTMGKAATTEV
-4283 TGTGAAEVTKV
+4283 TGSGAAEVTKV
-4294 TGADGQNI
+4294 KGADGQNI

-4328 KYYDAKDIAGKTFVS
+4328 KYYDAKDIAGKTFVPS
-4343 DGHGGGNWY
+4343 ENKWY
-4352 DANDVDQTTGKPK
+4352 NTADVDENTGKPLKGK
-4365 TEDDG
+4365 TPLDN
-4370 ITPKQPLADQPQA
+4370 QPTA
-4383 VDQNMLKNS
+4383 VDQNKLKNS
-4392 VVNPNGDGPTVLD
+4392 VVNPNGDDPTVLD
-4405 NVKSGIGGK
+4405 NVKSGIGGEVK
-4414 VVDPEHEDKNTFIE
+4414 DAAGNNTFID

-4434 KKSDDGTEA
+4434 KKSDDGTAA

-4473 SGDAQTVKIGETIKV
+4473 SGDAQTVKIGDTIKV
-4488 VDGANTKVSDITSKD
+4488 VDGANT
-4503 GVHEFHIDVTGLPMT
+4503 
-4518 YTVSQTGDAGTSE
+4518 
-4531 SVSKVGD
+4531 
-4538 TYQLADGT
+4538 
-4546 KLVKV
+4546 
-4551 GDKFYKP
+4551 
-4558 SQLVDP
+4558 
-4564 KADQPQVRP
+4564 R
-4573 EEVDKNWTVNDSI
+4573 
-4586 SLVNKDGSNNAP
+4586 
-4598 TLKNVGSGLKNAAG
+4598 
-4612 ESTSIDQAVGSN
+4612 
-4624 AVNVDDLRT
+4624 
-4633 IGKAATTEVTGT
+4633 
-4645 GAAEVTKVTGA
+4645 
-4656 DGQNIYN
+4656 
-4663 VHVDKLMTVKPVDA
+4663 
-4677 NTDIAR
+4677 
-4683 GGDGKYYDAKDIA
+4683 
-4696 GKTFVSDG
+4696 
-4704 HGGGNWYDAN
+4704 
-4714 DVDQTTGK
+4714 
-4722 PKTED
+4722 
-4727 DGITPKQPLED
+4727 
-4738 QPEAVKQNKLKNSLV
+4738 
-4753 NPNGNDPTVLDNV
+4753 
-4766 KSGIGGEVVD
+4766 
-4776 PEHEDK
+4776 
-4782 NTFIENINKVG
+4782 
-4793 KKSDDGTKAPDAIS
+4793 
-4807 ENTVVNAKD
+4807 
-4816 LKNVVDTGFKLNTS
+4816 
-4830 GHSGDAQTVKIGE
+4830 
-4843 TIKVVDGANT
+4843 
-4853 KVSDITPKDG
+4853 VSDITPADDG
-4863 VHEFHIDVTGLPVTY
+4863 THTFHIDVTGLPVTY
-4878 TAIKTDANGTPTGKP
+4878 TATKTDANGTPTGEP

-4907 GTKLVKAGDK
+4907 GTKLVKVGDK

-4929 KSDAEGLTIKESVSL
+4929 KPDAEGLTIKESVSL

-4964 MKADADPMAWGKI
+4964 MDASEKPMDWNTI
-4977 LNPSDADK
+4977 LNPTGENEDK
-4985 AKVDNMLTNAA
+4985 VNNMLTNAA
-4996 NIGDVRDAIKS
+4996 NIGDVRDAMQSVTEAGK
-5007 ITDGTSDNASGGFG
+5007 GGGFG
-5021 LTGNNGDVKQD
+5021 LTGNNGTVTQN

-5040 GGIANKVD
+5040 GGIANAVD
-5048 EAGQDLHVPEK
+5048 EKTGDDLNTPEK
-5059 STTDQNTYVNVKDV
+5059 STTDKNTYVNVKDITG
-5073 PNADGQGGTHKEMV
+5073 ADGTTSKEMV

-5099 VTVGNVDKNG
+5099 VTVGEVGADG
-5109 NGGTVINKDG
+5109 NTDGVTKITKDG
-5119 MTVKDATGNNSTSI
+5119 MNTKVVENGKTKSTDVSADGVTVTDADGRTNTSTATKNELVD
-5133 GTGTI
+5133 GKNKN
-5138 GTSKTDQ
+5138 TSTATKNELTDGDNTNTSTATENKLTDK
-5145 DGNTSSTNIDGGT
+5145 DGNTNTSTSTETKLSDKEGDKTTSIKAGDMTVSKKNDKGETGSTHVDGGT
-5158 ITSEKKDK
+5158 I
-5166 DGNKQ
+5166 
-5171 STTIDGSHMTLENK
+5171 TLENK
-5185 DKDGKLTG
+5185 DKDGKALDA
-5193 PKTEV
+5193 KTEV
-5198 SNEGMTITP
+5198 SNKGMTITP
-5207 VDKDGNAVTDPKKQV
+5207 VDKDGNAVTDSKKQV

-5236 INVDSGLKGT
+5236 INVDSGL
-5246 NGSVKLKDATGDM
+5246 GSVKLKDATGDM

-5309 AKSDDGKPIVRGS
+5309 AKADDGKAIVRGS

-5335 GTDGKWYALDQLNPD
+5335 GTDGKWYAPDQLNPD

-5360 DTTEL
+5360 ATTEL

-5393 AIGGDVG
+5393 AIGGEVKDANG
-5400 NGAGSEDKVNG
+5400 NN
-5411 ADGTN
+5411 T
-5416 SFIDNLDKVGKEGGI
+5416 FIDNLNNVGKI
-5431 GNDAAVTT
+5431 GADGKPIIGEDAAVTT
-5439 GDLKNLADTPLFFGG
+5439 GDLKNLADTPLYFSG
-5454 DSADGESTDG
+5454 DRAENATGQN
-5464 KEHTNTFDR
+5464 KFDR
-5473 KLGKQI
+5473 KLSEETKIVGGA
-5479 NIKGEVDLG
+5479 KGE
-5488 LGDNA
+5488 
-5493 TAEERKAAI
+5493 
-5502 KEKLSDG
+5502 LSDN

-5528 LKDLNTIEVNDSVS
+5528 LKDLNTIEVNDSIS

-5553 GAETTSSFTEVATG
+5553 GSETTSSFTEVATG

-5623 KVDENGNPVLDEKG
+5623 KVDKNGNPILDEKG

-5692 TDVEKVKMVDGKP
+5692 TDVENVKMVDGKP

-5736 KSYDKGTNGSVTIKG
+5736 KSYDKDTNGSVTIKG

-5822 NEVLKTTMQNGNI
+5822 NEVLRTTMRNGNI

-5910 IAPDDAVN
+5910 VAPDDAVN
-5918 VSQLRGLTQNIN
+5918 VSQLRGLAQNIN

-5993 SDHTMANVG
+5993 SDHTMANIG

-6054 AYDEILNLVKQ
+6054 AYDEILDLVKQ